1 VHQGHCPLDNAQAI
15 HDGVVGAQQHIHH
28 RIPDAH
34 HIKRLPQAH
43 ARGLSTCAR
52 PLARQERPDATAV
65 EAAGN
70 SATLRPAGSLVA
82 EFPAASAAGAPV
94 CSTSQAVG
102 SVRAVT
108 LLTDGSPN
116 ANPYRLP
123 RDVRPDRYDIVIEP
137 DLDAA
142 RFVGEVHIEATVH
155 APIDSVT
162 LNAAELEC
170 SDVMLSQDGTTSGAE
185 ISFDAETERMTLR
198 PADGRRL
205 EPGNLRISCTFAGEL
220 NDQLRGFYRSTFV
233 DEAGEAHTIATTQ
246 FESTNARRA
255 FPCFDEPDFKA
266 VFGVTMIVP
275 ADLMAVSC
283 GEVVSSEILA
293 DGRRRDTF
301 ADTMQ
306 MSTYLMAFI
315 VGDLEATEPIDVGG
329 VPLRIVHVR
338 GKSALTGFGLEA
350 GAFALA
356 WLVDYYGIGY
366 PGTKVD
372 LIAVPDFAFG
382 AMENM
387 GAITFRETLLLA
399 DPQKA
404 TTAELLRIVDVV
416 AHELAH
422 MWFGNLVTMDW
433 WNGIWLKEAFATF
446 MQVAATDAFRP
457 EWKRWDEF
465 SIERGAAFD
474 VDALSTTRPVEY
486 EVVSP
491 ADAEGMY
498 DVLTYE
504 KGAAVVRMLEQYL
517 GPDRFAAGVHNYL
530 ERHSYANTTTT
541 DLWDA
546 LETSSGEPVRTVMD
560 GWIFTGGYPIVS
572 VEPHPSGLTLSQHR
586 FVYGTARSGAD
597 AAGPGGPGAGGQGS
611 AVWSVPVMVRA
622 RLADG
627 RTVTERLLLSDAT
640 ANVDL
645 GGTVEWAVVNAGGH
659 GYYRVRYS
667 AGLLAAVARQALEVL
682 EPIERYG
689 LVDDTYAAVVAGDA
703 SAAEFIG
710 LVTDLGSETDLHV
723 WQRTIGGLK
732 GLHAIAEP
740 DGREA
745 LSVLIRDLATTA
757 LGVLG
762 FEPQPGEPDLDRE
775 LRGVL
780 FEAAG
785 GRGRDELVR
794 ARARA
799 IFENTTD
806 SGDAVEPNLAAAA
819 VQVVAAAGDETDYG
833 RMLELYRSADTP
845 QSELRYLQSLLLFE
859 DAALF
864 KRTLELFAAEV
875 RTQNAPYLLGAAMTH
890 LDHGPAA
897 WAFIRDRWD
906 ELTDRFPQ
914 NSISRMAGG
923 IRGLHTRELAGE
935 VDAFF
940 AEHEV
945 PQGAL
950 TLAQHIEKMWVNVR
964 LRERE
969 GARIGP
975 DPAAPA
981 S

>member
-1 VHQGHCPLDNAQAI
+1 
-15 HDGVVGAQQHIHH
+15 
-28 RIPDAH
+28 
-34 HIKRLPQAH
+34 
-43 ARGLSTCAR
+43 
-52 PLARQERPDATAV
+52 
-65 EAAGN
+65 
-70 SATLRPAGSLVA
+70 
-82 EFPAASAAGAPV
+82 
-94 CSTSQAVG
+94 
-102 SVRAVT
+102 
-108 LLTDGSPN
+108 
-116 ANPYRLP
+116 
-123 RDVRPDRYDIVIEP
+123 
-137 DLDAA
+137 
-142 RFVGEVHIEATVH
+142 
-155 APIDSVT
+155 
-162 LNAAELEC
+162 
-170 SDVMLSQDGTTSGAE
+170 QDGTTSGAE

-372 LIAVPDFAFG
+372 LVAVPDFAFG

>member
-1 VHQGHCPLDNAQAI
+1 M
-15 HDGVVGAQQHIHH
+15 
-28 RIPDAH
+28 
-34 HIKRLPQAH
+34 
-43 ARGLSTCAR
+43 
-52 PLARQERPDATAV
+52 
-65 EAAGN
+65 
-70 SATLRPAGSLVA
+70 
-82 EFPAASAAGAPV
+82 
-94 CSTSQAVG
+94 
-102 SVRAVT
+102 RAVT
-108 LLTDGSPN
+108 FLTDGSPD

-123 RDVRPDRYDIVIEP
+123 RDVLPSRYDIVMEP
-137 DLDAA
+137 DIAEA
-142 RFVGEVHIEATVH
+142 RFVGEVVISATVQ
-155 APIDSVT
+155 APVDSIM
-162 LNAAELEC
+162 LNAADLDC
-170 SDVMLSQDGTTSGAE
+170 SVATLQQNGSAIAAE
-185 ISFDAETERMTLR
+185 VTFDAETERMALR

-205 EPGNLRISCTFAGEL
+205 EPGELQISCSFAGEL

-233 DEAGEAHTIATTQ
+233 DEDGEVRTIATTQ

-283 GEVVSSEILA
+283 SEVVSSEILA

-301 ADTMQ
+301 ADTME

-315 VGDLEATEPIDVGG
+315 VGDLEATVPVDVGG

-399 DPQKA
+399 DPDKA

-446 MQVAATDAFRP
+446 MQVATTDAFRP

-504 KGAAVVRMLEQYL
+504 KGAAVVRMLEQFL
-517 GPDRFAAGVHNYL
+517 GPDRFAAGVQHYL

-546 LETSSGEPVRTVMD
+546 LETSSGEPVRSVMD
-560 GWIFTGGYPIVS
+560 GWIFTRGYPIVS
-572 VEPHPSGLTLSQHR
+572 VEPHHDGLRIAQHR
-586 FVYGTARSGAD
+586 FVYGSGDSAGAEAPD
-597 AAGPGGPGAGGQGS
+597 AAI
-611 AVWSVPVMVRA
+611 WSVPIMVRA
-622 RLADG
+622 RLVDG
-627 RTVTERLLLSDAT
+627 STVERQLLLTDAS
-640 ANVDL
+640 AALDL
-645 GGTVEWAVVNAGGH
+645 GGSVEWAIVNSGGH

-667 AGLLAAVARQALEVL
+667 AELLAAVARQALEVL

-723 WQRTIGGLK
+723 WQRMIWGLK

-740 DGREA
+740 AGREA
-745 LSVLIRDLATTA
+745 LAVLIRDLATTA

-762 FEPQPGEPDLDRE
+762 FEPQPGEPDLERE

-794 ARARA
+794 ARAREL
-799 IFENTTD
+799 FEEAVGN
-806 SGDAVEPNLAAAA
+806 SAAVEPNLAAAV
-819 VQVVAAAGDETDYG
+819 VQVAAAAGDETDYEQ
-833 RMLELYRSADTP
+833 MLELYRSADTP
-845 QSELRYLQSLLLFE
+845 QSELRYLQSLLLF
-859 DAALF
+859 DDRGLF
-864 KRTLELFAAEV
+864 ERTLELFAAEV

-890 LDHGPAA
+890 LDHGPLA

-914 NSISRMAGG
+914 NSISRMVGG
-923 IRGLHTRELAGE
+923 IRGMHTRELATE
-935 VDAFF
+935 VEEFLS
-940 AEHEV
+940 EHEV

-950 TLAQHIEKMWVNVR
+950 TVAQHVEKMWVNVR

-969 GARIGP
+969 GARIGQAA
-975 DPAAPA
+975 AAPT

>member
-1 VHQGHCPLDNAQAI
+1 M
-15 HDGVVGAQQHIHH
+15 
-28 RIPDAH
+28 
-34 HIKRLPQAH
+34 
-43 ARGLSTCAR
+43 
-52 PLARQERPDATAV
+52 
-65 EAAGN
+65 
-70 SATLRPAGSLVA
+70 
-82 EFPAASAAGAPV
+82 
-94 CSTSQAVG
+94 
-102 SVRAVT
+102 RAVT

-137 DLDAA
+137 DLGAA
-142 RFVGEVHIEATVH
+142 RFVGEVRIEATVH

-170 SDVMLSQDGTTSGAE
+170 SDATLSQGSTTSSAE
-185 ISFDAETERMTLR
+185 ISFDPETERMTLR
-198 PADGRRL
+198 PSDGRQL
-205 EPGNLRISCTFAGEL
+205 EPGDLRISCTFAGEL

-233 DEAGEAHTIATTQ
+233 DEAGETRTIATTQ

-255 FPCFDEPDFKA
+255 FPCFDEPDLKA

-315 VGDLEATEPIDVGG
+315 VGDLEATEPTDVGG

-356 WLVDYYGIGY
+356 WLVDYYGIPY

-446 MQVAATDAFRP
+446 MQVATTDAFRP

-474 VDALSTTRPVEY
+474 VDALSTTRPIEY

-517 GPDRFAAGVHNYL
+517 GGDRFAAGVQHYL

-546 LETSSGEPVRTVMD
+546 LETSSGEPVRSVMD

-572 VEPHPSGLTLSQHR
+572 VESHPSGLTLSQHR
-586 FVYGTARSGAD
+586 FVYGTESEGL
-597 AAGPGGPGAGGQGS
+597 
-611 AVWSVPVMVRA
+611 WSVPVMVRA
-622 RLADG
+622 RLVDG
-627 RTVTERLLLSDAT
+627 STAKRRLLLTDTAAT
-640 ANVDL
+640 VDL
-645 GGTVEWAVVNAGGH
+645 GGGVEWAVVNAGGH
-659 GYYRVRYS
+659 GYYRVRY
-667 AGLLAAVARQALEVL
+667 GTDLLAAVARQALEVL

-723 WQRTIGGLK
+723 WQRMIGGLK

-740 DGREA
+740 DGRETLA
-745 LSVLIRDLATTA
+745 VLIRDLATTA

-794 ARARA
+794 TRARELFETA
-799 IFENTTD
+799 ID
-806 SGDAVEPNLAAAA
+806 SSAAVEPNLAAAA
-819 VQVVAAAGDETDYG
+819 VQVAATAGDETDYE

-845 QSELRYLQSLLLFE
+845 QSEMRYLQSLLLFQ
-859 DAALF
+859 DADLF

-890 LDHGPAA
+890 LDHGPIA
-897 WAFIRDRWD
+897 WAFVRDRWD

-914 NSISRMAGG
+914 NSISRMVGG
-923 IRGLHTRELAGE
+923 IRGLHTRELATE
-935 VDAFF
+935 VEAFF
-940 AEHEV
+940 SEHEV

-950 TLAQHIEKMWVNVR
+950 TVAQHIEKMWVNVR

-969 GARIGP
+969 GARIG
-975 DPAAPA
+975 
-981 S
+981 

>member
-1 VHQGHCPLDNAQAI
+1 MPTTSSESADSTHVGLAPQLASSH
-15 HDGVVGAQQHIHH
+15 GV
-28 RIPDAH
+28 
-34 HIKRLPQAH
+34 
-43 ARGLSTCAR
+43 C
-52 PLARQERPDATAV
+52 
-65 EAAGN
+65 
-70 SATLRPAGSLVA
+70 
-82 EFPAASAAGAPV
+82 
-94 CSTSQAVG
+94 

-137 DLDAA
+137 DLGAA
-142 RFVGEVHIEATVH
+142 RFVGEVRIEATVH

-170 SDVMLSQDGTTSGAE
+170 SDAALSQGSTTSSAE
-185 ISFDAETERMTLR
+185 ISFDPETERMTLR
-198 PADGRRL
+198 PADGRQL
-205 EPGNLRISCTFAGEL
+205 EPGDLRISCTFAGEL

-233 DEAGEAHTIATTQ
+233 DEAGETRTIATTQ

-255 FPCFDEPDFKA
+255 FPCFDEPDLKA

-356 WLVDYYGIGY
+356 WLVDYYGIPY

-446 MQVAATDAFRP
+446 MQVATTDAFRP

-474 VDALSTTRPVEY
+474 VDALSTTRPIEY

-517 GPDRFAAGVHNYL
+517 GPDRFAAGVQHYL

-546 LETSSGEPVRTVMD
+546 LETSSGEPVRSVMD

-586 FVYGTARSGAD
+586 FVYGTESEGL
-597 AAGPGGPGAGGQGS
+597 
-611 AVWSVPVMVRA
+611 WSVPVMVRA
-622 RLADG
+622 RLVDG
-627 RTVTERLLLSDAT
+627 SSAERRLLLTDAAAT
-640 ANVDL
+640 VDL
-645 GGTVEWAVVNAGGH
+645 GGGVEWAVVNAGGH
-659 GYYRVRYS
+659 GYYRVRY
-667 AGLLAAVARQALEVL
+667 GTDLLAAVARQALEVL

-723 WQRTIGGLK
+723 WQRMIGGLK

-740 DGREA
+740 DGRETLA
-745 LSVLIRDLATTA
+745 VLIRDLATTA

-794 ARARA
+794 ARAREL
-799 IFENTTD
+799 FETAVD
-806 SGDAVEPNLAAAA
+806 SRAAVEPNLAAAA
-819 VQVVAAAGDETDYG
+819 VQVAAAAGDETDYE

-845 QSELRYLQSLLLFE
+845 QSELRYVQSLLLFE
-859 DAALF
+859 DPTLF

-890 LDHGPAA
+890 LDHGPMA
-897 WAFIRDRWD
+897 WAFVRDRWD

-914 NSISRMAGG
+914 NSISRMVGG
-923 IRGLHTRELAGE
+923 IRGLHTRALAAE
-935 VDAFF
+935 VEAFF
-940 AEHEV
+940 SEHEV

-950 TLAQHIEKMWVNVR
+950 TVAQHLEKMWVNVR

-969 GARIGP
+969 GARIG
-975 DPAAPA
+975 
-981 S
+981 

>member
-1 VHQGHCPLDNAQAI
+1 MPTTSSESADSTH
-15 HDGVVGAQQHIHH
+15 VGLA
-28 RIPDAH
+28 
-34 HIKRLPQAH
+34 PQ
-43 ARGLSTCAR
+43 
-52 PLARQERPDATAV
+52 LASSH
-65 EAAGN
+65 G
-70 SATLRPAGSLVA
+70 
-82 EFPAASAAGAPV
+82 
-94 CSTSQAVG
+94 VG

-108 LLTDGSPN
+108 LLTDGSQN

-137 DLDAA
+137 DLGAA
-142 RFVGEVHIEATVH
+142 RFVGEVRIEATVH

-170 SDVMLSQDGTTSGAE
+170 SDAALSQGSTTSSAE
-185 ISFDAETERMTLR
+185 ISFDPETERMTLR
-198 PADGRRL
+198 PSDGRQL

-233 DEAGEAHTIATTQ
+233 DEAGETRTIATTQ

-255 FPCFDEPDFKA
+255 FPCFDEPDLKA

-315 VGDLEATEPIDVGG
+315 VGDLEATEPTDVGG

-356 WLVDYYGIGY
+356 WLVDYYGIPY

-446 MQVAATDAFRP
+446 MQVATTDAFRP

-474 VDALSTTRPVEY
+474 VDALSTTRPIEY

-517 GPDRFAAGVHNYL
+517 GPDRFAAGVQHYL

-546 LETSSGEPVRTVMD
+546 LETSSGEPVRSVMD

-586 FVYGTARSGAD
+586 FVYGTESEGL
-597 AAGPGGPGAGGQGS
+597 
-611 AVWSVPVMVRA
+611 WSVPVMVRA
-622 RLADG
+622 RLVDG
-627 RTVTERLLLSDAT
+627 STTERRLLLTDAAAT
-640 ANVDL
+640 VDL
-645 GGTVEWAVVNAGGH
+645 GGGVEWAVVNAGGH
-659 GYYRVRYS
+659 GYYRVRY
-667 AGLLAAVARQALEVL
+667 GTDLLAAVARQALEVL

-723 WQRTIGGLK
+723 WQRMIGGLK
-732 GLHAIAEP
+732 GLHAIAEA
-740 DGREA
+740 DGRETLA
-745 LSVLIRDLATTA
+745 VLIRDLATTA

-794 ARARA
+794 ARAREL
-799 IFENTTD
+799 FETAVD
-806 SGDAVEPNLAAAA
+806 SRTAVEPNLAAAA
-819 VQVVAAAGDETDYG
+819 VQVAAAAGDETDYE

-845 QSELRYLQSLLLFE
+845 QSELRYVQSLLLFE
-859 DAALF
+859 DPTLF

-890 LDHGPAA
+890 LDHGPMA
-897 WAFIRDRWD
+897 WAFVRDRWD

-914 NSISRMAGG
+914 NSISRMVGG
-923 IRGLHTRELAGE
+923 IRGLHTRALAAE
-935 VDAFF
+935 VEAFF
-940 AEHEV
+940 SEHEV

-950 TLAQHIEKMWVNVR
+950 TVAQHLEKMWVNVR

-969 GARIGP
+969 GARIG
-975 DPAAPA
+975 
-981 S
+981 

>member
-1 VHQGHCPLDNAQAI
+1 M
-15 HDGVVGAQQHIHH
+15 
-28 RIPDAH
+28 
-34 HIKRLPQAH
+34 
-43 ARGLSTCAR
+43 
-52 PLARQERPDATAV
+52 
-65 EAAGN
+65 
-70 SATLRPAGSLVA
+70 
-82 EFPAASAAGAPV
+82 
-94 CSTSQAVG
+94 
-102 SVRAVT
+102 RAVT
-108 LLTDGSPN
+108 LLTDDSPN

-123 RDVRPDRYDIVIEP
+123 RDIRPDRYDIVIEP

-142 RFVGEVHIEATVH
+142 RFVGEVRIEATVH

-162 LNAAELEC
+162 LNAAELDC
-170 SDVMLSQDGTTSGAE
+170 SNAVLSQGGATSDAD
-185 ISFDAETERMTLR
+185 ISFDPETERMTLR

-205 EPGNLRISCTFAGEL
+205 EPGDLQISCAFAGEL

-283 GEVVSSEILA
+283 GEVVSSEIVA

-338 GKSALTGFGLEA
+338 GKSALTEFGLEA

-356 WLVDYYGIGY
+356 WLVDYYGVPY

-399 DPQKA
+399 DTQKA

-446 MQVAATDAFRP
+446 MQVATTDAFRP

-474 VDALSTTRPVEY
+474 VDALSTTRPIEY

-517 GPDRFAAGVHNYL
+517 GPDRFAAGVQHYL

-546 LETSSGEPVRTVMD
+546 LETSSGEPVRSVMD
-560 GWIFTGGYPIVS
+560 GWIFAGGYPIVS
-572 VEPHPSGLTLSQHR
+572 VEPHSSGLTLSQHR
-586 FVYGTARSGAD
+586 FVYGNAGAGSAHSSD
-597 AAGPGGPGAGGQGS
+597 APGDANIAAPAAGSTGGI
-611 AVWSVPVMVRA
+611 WSVPVMVRS

-627 RTVTERLLLSDAT
+627 RTVTERLLLSDASM
-640 ANVDL
+640 NLDL
-645 GGTVEWAVVNAGGH
+645 GGPVEWVVVNAGGH
-659 GYYRVRYS
+659 GYYRVRY
-667 AGLLAAVARQALEVL
+667 GTDLLAAVARQALEVL

-723 WQRTIGGLK
+723 WQRMIGGLK
-732 GLHAIAEP
+732 GLHAIADP

-745 LSVLIRDLATTA
+745 LAVLIRDLATTA

-785 GRGRDELVR
+785 GRGRDALVR
-794 ARARA
+794 ARAREL
-799 IFENTTD
+799 FETAAD
-806 SGDAVEPNLAAAA
+806 GSAAVEPNLAAAA
-819 VQVVAAAGDETDYG
+819 VQVTAASGDETDYE

-923 IRGLHTRELAGE
+923 IRGLHTRELASE

-969 GARIGP
+969 GARIG
-975 DPAAPA
+975 
-981 S
+981 

>member
-1 VHQGHCPLDNAQAI
+1 MSQG
-15 HDGVVGAQQHIHH
+15 
-28 RIPDAH
+28 
-34 HIKRLPQAH
+34 
-43 ARGLSTCAR
+43 
-52 PLARQERPDATAV
+52 
-65 EAAGN
+65 
-70 SATLRPAGSLVA
+70 
-82 EFPAASAAGAPV
+82 
-94 CSTSQAVG
+94 VG

-108 LLTDGSPN
+108 LLTDGSPQT
-116 ANPYRLP
+116 NPYRLP
-123 RDVRPDRYDIVIEP
+123 REVLPSRYDIVIEP
-137 DLDAA
+137 DLDEA
-142 RFVGEVHIEATVH
+142 RFVGEVVISAAVQ
-155 APIDSVT
+155 APVDAVV
-162 LNAAELEC
+162 LNAADLEC
-170 SDVMLSQDGTTSGAE
+170 SEATLGQNGSAVAAE
-185 ISFDAETERMTLR
+185 VTFDPETERMTLR
-198 PADGRRL
+198 PADGSRL
-205 EPGNLRISCTFAGEL
+205 EPGDVRICCSFAGEL

-233 DEAGEAHTIATTQ
+233 DEAGETRTIATTQ

-283 GEVVSSEILA
+283 GEVVSSEVLA

-301 ADTMQ
+301 ADTML

-315 VGDLEATEPIDVGG
+315 VGDLEATDPVDVGG

-338 GKSALTGFGLEA
+338 GKSALTEFGLEA

-356 WLVDYYGIGY
+356 WLVDYYGIDY

-372 LIAVPDFAFG
+372 LVAVPDFAFG

-404 TTAELLRIVDVV
+404 TTAELLRITDVI

-446 MQVAATDAFRP
+446 MQVTTTDAFRP

-474 VDALSTTRPVEY
+474 VDSLRTTRPIEY

-517 GPDRFAAGVHNYL
+517 GPDRFATGVQHYL

-546 LETSSGEPVRTVMD
+546 LEASSGEPVRSVMD
-560 GWIFTGGYPIVS
+560 GWIFVGGYPIVS
-572 VEPHPSGLTLSQHR
+572 VEPHPTGLVLSQHR
-586 FVYGTARSGAD
+586 FGYGSAEPAKAPGNDAVGGAHGSAP
-597 AAGPGGPGAGGQGS
+597 AAGS
-611 AVWSVPVMVRA
+611 ADGTWSVPVMVRA
-622 RLADG
+622 RTADG
-627 RTVTERLLLSDAT
+627 RTVTERLLLSDASAT
-640 ANVDL
+640 VDL
-645 GGTVEWAVVNAGGH
+645 GCPVEWAVVNAGGH

-667 AGLLAAVARQALEVL
+667 ADLLAAVARQALEVL

-710 LVTDLGSETDLHV
+710 LVTDLGAETDLHV
-723 WQRTIGGLK
+723 WQRIIGGLK
-732 GLHAIAEP
+732 GLHAVAQP
-740 DGREA
+740 DGRAA

-762 FEPQPGEPDLDRE
+762 FEPQPGEADLDRE

-785 GRGRDELVR
+785 GRGRDDLVR
-794 ARARA
+794 TRAREL
-799 IFENTTD
+799 FEAAAENAA
-806 SGDAVEPNLAAAA
+806 AVEPNLAAAA
-819 VQVVAAAGDETDYG
+819 VHVTAAAGDETDYE
-833 RMLELYRSADTP
+833 RMVEMYRSADTP
-845 QSELRYLQSLLLFE
+845 QSELRYLQSLLLFDSRE
-859 DAALF
+859 LF
-864 KRTLELFAAEV
+864 GRTLDLFAAEV

-914 NSISRMAGG
+914 NSIPRMIGG
-923 IRGLHTRELAGE
+923 IRGLHTRELAAE
-935 VDAFF
+935 AEAFF

-950 TLAQHIEKMWVNVR
+950 TVAQHIEKMWVNVR

-969 GARIGP
+969 GARLG
-975 DPAAPA
+975 
-981 S
+981 

>member
-1 VHQGHCPLDNAQAI
+1 M
-15 HDGVVGAQQHIHH
+15 
-28 RIPDAH
+28 
-34 HIKRLPQAH
+34 
-43 ARGLSTCAR
+43 
-52 PLARQERPDATAV
+52 
-65 EAAGN
+65 
-70 SATLRPAGSLVA
+70 
-82 EFPAASAAGAPV
+82 
-94 CSTSQAVG
+94 
-102 SVRAVT
+102 RAVT
-108 LLTDGSPN
+108 LQTDGSPD

-123 RDVRPDRYDIVIEP
+123 RDVLPERYDIVIEP
-137 DLDAA
+137 DIDEA
-142 RFVGEVHIEATVH
+142 RFVGRVVISATVQ
-155 APIDSVT
+155 APVDSVM
-162 LNAAELEC
+162 LNAADLDC
-170 SDVMLSQDGTTSGAE
+170 SDATLQQNGSAVAAE
-185 ISFDAETERMTLR
+185 VTYHPDTERMTLR
-198 PADGRRL
+198 PSDGRGL
-205 EPGNLRISCTFAGEL
+205 EPGDLRISCSFAGEL

-233 DEAGEAHTIATTQ
+233 DEDGEAHTIATTQ
-246 FESTNARRA
+246 FESTSARRA

-283 GEVVSSEILA
+283 GEVVSSEIVA

-315 VGDLEATEPIDVGG
+315 VGDLEATEPIDVDG

-338 GKSALTGFGLEA
+338 GKSALTDFGLEA

-356 WLVDYYGIGY
+356 WLVDYYGVPY

-399 DPQKA
+399 DTQKA

-446 MQVAATDAFRP
+446 MQVATTDAFRP

-474 VDALSTTRPVEY
+474 VDALSTTRPIEY

-517 GPDRFAAGVHNYL
+517 GRDRFAAGVQHYL

-546 LETSSGEPVRTVMD
+546 LETSSGEPVRSVMD

-572 VEPHPSGLTLSQHR
+572 VEPLPSGLTLSQHR
-586 FVYGTARSGAD
+586 FVYSDSPRGAD
-597 AAGPGGPGAGGQGS
+597 DS
-611 AVWSVPVMVRA
+611 APTTWSVPVMVRA

-627 RTVTERLLLSDAT
+627 RTVTERLLLSDASRG
-640 ANVDL
+640 VDL
-645 GGTVEWAVVNAGGH
+645 GGPVEWAVLNAGGH

-667 AGLLAAVARQALEVL
+667 PELLAAVARQALEVL

-723 WQRTIGGLK
+723 WQRMIGGLK

-740 DGREA
+740 DGRAA
-745 LSVLIRDLATTA
+745 LAVLIRDLATTA

-794 ARARA
+794 TRARA
-799 IFENTTD
+799 IFEHATGGSDAVEPNLAAAATT
-806 SGDAVEPNLAAAA
+806 AVEPNLAAAA
-819 VQVVAAAGDETDYG
+819 VQVVAAAGDETDYE

-890 LDHGPAA
+890 LDHGPMA
-897 WAFIRDRWD
+897 WAFVRDRWD

-923 IRGLHTRELAGE
+923 IRGLRTRELAGE

-969 GARIGP
+969 GARIGR

>member
-1 VHQGHCPLDNAQAI
+1 M
-15 HDGVVGAQQHIHH
+15 
-28 RIPDAH
+28 
-34 HIKRLPQAH
+34 
-43 ARGLSTCAR
+43 T
-52 PLARQERPDATAV
+52 
-65 EAAGN
+65 
-70 SATLRPAGSLVA
+70 
-82 EFPAASAAGAPV
+82 F
-94 CSTSQAVG
+94 
-102 SVRAVT
+102 
-108 LLTDGSPN
+108 LTDGSPD

-123 RDVRPDRYDIVIEP
+123 RDVLPSRYDILMEP
-137 DLDAA
+137 DIAEA
-142 RFVGEVHIEATVH
+142 RFVGEVVIAATVQ
-155 APIDSVT
+155 APVDSIM
-162 LNAAELEC
+162 LNAADLDCGEATLQQNG
-170 SDVMLSQDGTTSGAE
+170 SAIAAE
-185 ISFDAETERMTLR
+185 VTFDAETERMALR
-198 PADGRRL
+198 PVDGRRL
-205 EPGNLRISCTFAGEL
+205 EPGDLRISCTFAGEL

-233 DEAGEAHTIATTQ
+233 DEDGELRTIATTQ

-283 GEVVSSEILA
+283 SEVVSSEILA
-293 DGRRRDTF
+293 DGRRRDDF
-301 ADTMQ
+301 ADTME

-315 VGDLEATEPIDVGG
+315 VGDVEATEPVDVGG

-356 WLVDYYGIGY
+356 WLVDYYGIPY

-399 DPQKA
+399 DPDKA

-446 MQVAATDAFRP
+446 MQVATTDAFRP

-486 EVVSP
+486 EVISP

-517 GPDRFAAGVHNYL
+517 GPDRFAAGVQHYL

-546 LETSSGEPVRTVMD
+546 LETSSGEPVRSVMD
-560 GWIFTGGYPIVS
+560 GWIFTRGYPIVS
-572 VEPHPSGLTLSQHR
+572 VEPHHDGLRIAQHR
-586 FVYGTARSGAD
+586 FVYGSGDSAGAEAPD
-597 AAGPGGPGAGGQGS
+597 AAI
-611 AVWSVPVMVRA
+611 WSVPVMVRA
-622 RLADG
+622 RLVDG
-627 RTVTERLLLSDAT
+627 STVERQLLLTDASAT
-640 ANVDL
+640 LDL
-645 GGTVEWAVVNAGGH
+645 GASVEWVIVNSGGH

-667 AGLLAAVARQALEVL
+667 AELLAAVARQALEVL

-723 WQRTIGGLK
+723 WQRMIWGLK

-740 DGREA
+740 AGREA
-745 LSVLIRDLATTA
+745 LAVLIRDLATTA

-794 ARARA
+794 ARAREL
-799 IFENTTD
+799 FEEAVGN
-806 SGDAVEPNLAAAA
+806 SASVEPNLAAAI
-819 VQVVAAAGDETDYG
+819 VQVTAAAGDETDYEQ
-833 RMLELYRSADTP
+833 MLELYRSAETP
-845 QSELRYLQSLLLFE
+845 QSELRYLQSLLLF
-859 DAALF
+859 DDRGLF
-864 KRTLELFAAEV
+864 ERTLELFAAEV

-890 LDHGPAA
+890 LDWGPLA

-914 NSISRMAGG
+914 NSISRMVGG
-923 IRGLHTRELAGE
+923 IRGMHTHELATE
-935 VDAFF
+935 VETFLS
-940 AEHEV
+940 EHEV

-950 TLAQHIEKMWVNVR
+950 TVAQHVEKMWVNVR

-969 GARIGP
+969 GARIGQA
-975 DPAAPA
+975 DAAPT

>member
-1 VHQGHCPLDNAQAI
+1 MSQG
-15 HDGVVGAQQHIHH
+15 
-28 RIPDAH
+28 
-34 HIKRLPQAH
+34 
-43 ARGLSTCAR
+43 
-52 PLARQERPDATAV
+52 
-65 EAAGN
+65 
-70 SATLRPAGSLVA
+70 
-82 EFPAASAAGAPV
+82 
-94 CSTSQAVG
+94 VG

-108 LLTDGSPN
+108 LLTDSSTQS
-116 ANPYRLP
+116 NPYRLP
-123 RDVRPDRYDIVIEP
+123 RDVLPSRYDIVIEP
-137 DLDAA
+137 DLDEA
-142 RFVGEVHIEATVH
+142 RFAGEVVISATVQ
-155 APIDSVT
+155 AAVDCVV
-162 LNAAELEC
+162 LNAADLEC
-170 SDVMLSQDGTTSGAE
+170 SDATLSQNGSTVTAE
-185 ISFDAETERMTLR
+185 VTFDPETERMTLR
-198 PADGRRL
+198 PADGSRL
-205 EPGNLRISCTFAGEL
+205 EPGDLRISCSFVGEL

-233 DEAGEAHTIATTQ
+233 DEAGEARTIATTQ

-283 GEVVSSEILA
+283 GEVVSSELLA

-301 ADTMQ
+301 ADTML

-315 VGDLEATEPIDVGG
+315 VGDLEATDPVDVGG
-329 VPLRIVHVR
+329 VPLRVVHVR
-338 GKSALTGFGLEA
+338 GKSALTSFGLEA

-356 WLVDYYGIGY
+356 WLVDYYGIDY

-404 TTAELLRIVDVV
+404 TTAELLRITDVI

-446 MQVAATDAFRP
+446 MQVTTTDAFRP
-457 EWKRWDEF
+457 EWQRWDEF

-474 VDALSTTRPVEY
+474 VDSLRTTRPIEY

-517 GPDRFAAGVHNYL
+517 GPDRFAAGVQHYL

-546 LETSSGEPVRTVMD
+546 LETSSGEPVRSVMD
-560 GWIFTGGYPIVS
+560 GWIFVGGYPIVS
-572 VEPHPSGLTLSQHR
+572 VAAHQNGLTLSQHR
-586 FVYGTARSGAD
+586 FAYDNAGARITSDSDAPSSANVVAASQVGVAAAAVEAD
-597 AAGPGGPGAGGQGS
+597 ADSDGGPGAEAGGS
-611 AVWSVPVMVRA
+611 ATWSVPVMVRA

-627 RTVTERLLLSDAT
+627 RDVAERLLLSDVSADI
-640 ANVDL
+640 DL
-645 GGTVEWAVVNAGGH
+645 GGPVEWAVVNAGGH

-667 AGLLAAVARQALEVL
+667 ADLLAAVARQALEVL

-703 SAAEFIG
+703 GAAEFIG
-710 LVTDLGSETDLHV
+710 LVTDLGAETDLHV
-723 WQRTIGGLK
+723 WQRIIGGLK

-740 DGREA
+740 DGRAA

-762 FEPQPGEPDLDRE
+762 FEPQPGEADLDRE

-794 ARARA
+794 TRAREL
-799 IFENTTD
+799 FEAATEN
-806 SGDAVEPNLAAAA
+806 SAAVEPNLAAAA
-819 VQVVAAAGDETDYG
+819 VHVTAAAGDETDYE
-833 RMLELYRSADTP
+833 RMVELYRSADTP
-845 QSELRYLQSLLLFE
+845 QSELRYLQSLLLFDSRE
-859 DAALF
+859 LF
-864 KRTLELFAAEV
+864 ERTLELFAAEV

-914 NSISRMAGG
+914 NSIPRMIGG
-923 IRGLHTRELAGE
+923 IRGLHTRELAAE
-935 VDAFF
+935 VEAFF

-950 TLAQHIEKMWVNVR
+950 TVAQHIEKMWVNVR

-969 GARIGP
+969 GARLG
-975 DPAAPA
+975 
-981 S
+981 

>member
-1 VHQGHCPLDNAQAI
+1 M
-15 HDGVVGAQQHIHH
+15 
-28 RIPDAH
+28 
-34 HIKRLPQAH
+34 
-43 ARGLSTCAR
+43 
-52 PLARQERPDATAV
+52 
-65 EAAGN
+65 
-70 SATLRPAGSLVA
+70 
-82 EFPAASAAGAPV
+82 
-94 CSTSQAVG
+94 
-102 SVRAVT
+102 RAVT
-108 LLTDGSPN
+108 LLTDGSPD

-123 RDVRPDRYDIVIEP
+123 RDVLPSRYDIVIEP
-137 DLDAA
+137 DIDEA
-142 RFVGEVHIEATVH
+142 RFVGEVVISATVQ
-155 APIDSVT
+155 APVDSIM
-162 LNAAELEC
+162 LNAADLDC
-170 SDVMLSQDGTTSGAE
+170 SVATLQQNGSAIAADVT
-185 ISFDAETERMTLR
+185 FDAETERMALR

-205 EPGNLRISCTFAGEL
+205 EPGELQISCSFAGEL

-233 DEAGEAHTIATTQ
+233 DEDGEVRTIATTQ

-255 FPCFDEPDFKA
+255 FPCFDEPDIKA
-266 VFGVTMIVP
+266 VFGVTMVVP

-283 GEVVSSEILA
+283 SEVVSSEILA

-301 ADTMQ
+301 ADTME

-315 VGDLEATEPIDVGG
+315 VGDLEATVPVDVGG

-356 WLVDYYGIGY
+356 WLVDYYGIDY

-399 DPQKA
+399 DPDKA

-446 MQVAATDAFRP
+446 MQVATTDAFRP

-517 GPDRFAAGVHNYL
+517 GPDRFAAGVQHYL

-546 LETSSGEPVRTVMD
+546 LETSSGEPVRSVMD
-560 GWIFTGGYPIVS
+560 GWIFTRGYPIVS
-572 VEPHPSGLTLSQHR
+572 VEPYGAGLTLSQHR
-586 FVYGTARSGAD
+586 FVYGS
-597 AAGPGGPGAGGQGS
+597 AGPESKPSSNASGS
-611 AVWSVPVMVRA
+611 AKVAGQAAESTGGIWSVPVMVRA
-622 RLADG
+622 RLTDG
-627 RTVTERLLLSDAT
+627 RTVTERLLLSDAS
-640 ANVDL
+640 AYIDL
-645 GGTVEWAVVNAGGH
+645 GGPVEWAVVNAGGH

-667 AGLLAAVARQALEVL
+667 AELLAAVARQALEVL

-710 LVTDLGSETDLHV
+710 LVTDLGAETDLHV
-723 WQRTIGGLK
+723 WQRMIWGLK

-740 DGREA
+740 GGRDA
-745 LSVLIRDLATTA
+745 LAVLIRDLATTA

-762 FEPQPGEPDLDRE
+762 FEPQPSEPDLERE

-785 GRGRDELVR
+785 GRGRDEFVR
-794 ARARA
+794 AHACELFDAA
-799 IFENTTD
+799 IGN
-806 SGDAVEPNLAAAA
+806 GGAVEPNLAAAV
-819 VQVVAAAGDETDYG
+819 VQVAAAAGDETDYQQ
-833 RMLELYRSADTP
+833 MLELYRSAETP

-859 DAALF
+859 DRELF
-864 KRTLELFAAEV
+864 ERTLELFASEV

-890 LDHGPAA
+890 LDWGPLA

-914 NSISRMAGG
+914 NSISRMVGG
-923 IRGLHTRELAGE
+923 IRALRTRELATE
-935 VDAFF
+935 VEAFF

-950 TLAQHIEKMWVNVR
+950 TIAQHIEKMWVNVR
-964 LRERE
+964 LGERE
-969 GARIGP
+969 GALIGQ
-975 DPAAPA
+975 AAQSPA

>member
-1 VHQGHCPLDNAQAI
+1 M
-15 HDGVVGAQQHIHH
+15 
-28 RIPDAH
+28 
-34 HIKRLPQAH
+34 
-43 ARGLSTCAR
+43 
-52 PLARQERPDATAV
+52 
-65 EAAGN
+65 
-70 SATLRPAGSLVA
+70 
-82 EFPAASAAGAPV
+82 
-94 CSTSQAVG
+94 
-102 SVRAVT
+102 RAVT
-108 LLTDGSPN
+108 NLHDGSPE

-123 RDVRPDRYDIVIEP
+123 RDVRPDRYDIVVEP
-137 DLDAA
+137 DLDAT
-142 RFVGEVHIEATVH
+142 RFVGEVRIEATVH
-155 APIDSVT
+155 NPVDGVT
-162 LNAAELEC
+162 LNAADLEC
-170 SDVMLSQDGTTSGAE
+170 SGATLSQGDTSMAAE
-185 ISFDAETERMTLR
+185 ISFDHETERMTLQ
-198 PADGRRL
+198 PVGGDRL
-205 EPGNLRISCTFAGEL
+205 EPGDLQISCSFAGEL

-233 DEAGEAHTIATTQ
+233 DDSGEARTIATTQ

-301 ADTMQ
+301 ADTML

-315 VGDLEATEPIDVGG
+315 VGDLEATAPVDVGG

-338 GKSALTGFGLEA
+338 GRSALTGFGLEA
-350 GAFALA
+350 GAFSLA
-356 WLVDYYGIGY
+356 WLVDYYGIDY

-446 MQVAATDAFRP
+446 MQVATTDAFRP

-474 VDALSTTRPVEY
+474 VDALENTRPVEY

-517 GPDRFAAGVHNYL
+517 GPERFAAGVRHYL

-546 LETSSGEPVRTVMD
+546 LETSSGEPVRSVMD

-572 VEPHPSGLTLSQHR
+572 VEPHRDGLKVSQHR
-586 FVYGTARSGAD
+586 FVYGDSANAD
-597 AAGPGGPGAGGQGS
+597 AEI
-611 AVWSVPVMVRA
+611 WSVPVMVRA
-622 RLADG
+622 RMADG
-627 RTVTERLLLSDAT
+627 TTTERRLLLTDASAT
-640 ANVDL
+640 LDL
-645 GGTVEWAVVNAGGH
+645 GGPVAWVVVNSGGH

-667 AGLLAAVARQALEVL
+667 ADLLAAVARQALEVL

-723 WQRTIGGLK
+723 WQRMIWGLK

-740 DGREA
+740 AGRET

-762 FEPQPGEPDLDRE
+762 FEPQPGEPDLERE

-794 ARARA
+794 AHARELFGTA
-799 IFENTTD
+799 IEN
-806 SGDAVEPNLAAAA
+806 SAAVEPNLAAAA
-819 VQVVAAAGDETDYG
+819 IQVAAAAGDETDYE
-833 RMLELYRSADTP
+833 RMMELYRTADTP
-845 QSELRYLQSLLLFE
+845 QSELRYLQSLLLFDSRE
-859 DAALF
+859 LF
-864 KRTLELFAAEV
+864 ERTLELFAAEV
-875 RTQNAPYLLGAAMTH
+875 RTQNAPYLLGAAMTQ
-890 LDHGPAA
+890 LDHGPVA

-906 ELTDRFPQ
+906 ELTSRFPQ
-914 NSISRMAGG
+914 NSISRMVGG
-923 IRGLHTRELAGE
+923 IRGLHTRDLASE
-935 VDAFF
+935 VEAFF

-950 TLAQHIEKMWVNVR
+950 TVAQHIEKMWVNVA

-969 GARIGP
+969 GARI
-975 DPAAPA
+975 
-981 S
+981 

>member
-1 VHQGHCPLDNAQAI
+1 MTFLP
-15 HDGVVGAQQHIHH
+15 DGPPG
-28 RIPDAH
+28 
-34 HIKRLPQAH
+34 
-43 ARGLSTCAR
+43 
-52 PLARQERPDATAV
+52 
-65 EAAGN
+65 
-70 SATLRPAGSLVA
+70 
-82 EFPAASAAGAPV
+82 
-94 CSTSQAVG
+94 
-102 SVRAVT
+102 
-108 LLTDGSPN
+108 

-123 RDVRPDRYDIVIEP
+123 RDVLPARYDIVIEP

-142 RFVGEVHIEATVH
+142 RFVGKVVISAAVQ
-155 APIDSVT
+155 APVDSVT
-162 LNAAELEC
+162 LNAAELDC
-170 SDVMLSQDGTTSGAE
+170 SSATLQQGDRVVEAGV
-185 ISFDAETERMTLR
+185 SFDADTERMTLQ
-198 PADGRRL
+198 PIDGSQL
-205 EPGNLRISCTFAGEL
+205 EPGDIQISCAFAGML

-233 DEAGEAHTIATTQ
+233 DETGATRTVATTQ

-255 FPCFDEPDFKA
+255 FPCFDEPDLKA

-275 ADLMAVSC
+275 ADLLAVSC
-283 GEVVSSEILA
+283 GEVSSSEILA

-301 ADTMQ
+301 ADTML
-306 MSTYLMAFI
+306 MSTYLMAFV
-315 VGDLEATEPIDVGG
+315 VGDLEATEPVDVGG

-338 GKSALTGFGLEA
+338 GKSNLTEFGLEA

-356 WLVDYYGIGY
+356 WLIDYYGISY

-446 MQVAATDAFRP
+446 MQVATTDAFRP

-486 EVVSP
+486 EVISP

-517 GPDRFAAGVHNYL
+517 GADRFAAGVQHYL

-546 LETSSGEPVRTVMD
+546 LESSSGEPVRSVMD
-560 GWIFTGGYPIVS
+560 GWIFKGGYPIVS
-572 VEPHPSGLTLSQHR
+572 VERHPDGLTISQQR
-586 FVYGTARSGAD
+586 FVYSNNA
-597 AAGPGGPGAGGQGS
+597 GS
-611 AVWSVPVMVRA
+611 AQGAVSGGDSLWSVPVMIRA
-622 RLADG
+622 HLGDG
-627 RTVTERLLLSDAT
+627 TTVEQRLLLSGT
-640 ANVDL
+640 STVVNL
-645 GGTVEWAVVNAGGH
+645 GGPVEWAVVNSGGH
-659 GYYRVRYS
+659 GYYRVRY
-667 AGLLAAVARQALEVL
+667 GGDLLGAVARQALEVL
-682 EPIERYG
+682 APIERYG

-703 SAAEFIG
+703 SAAEFIE
-710 LVTDLGSETDLHV
+710 LVTDLGLETDLHV
-723 WQRTIGGLK
+723 WQRMIWGLK
-732 GLHAIAEP
+732 GLHAIAEAP
-740 DGREA
+740 GQAA
-745 LSVLIRDLATTA
+745 LEVLIRDVATTA

-794 ARARA
+794 TRAREIFKTSIGSSAA
-799 IFENTTD
+799 I
-806 SGDAVEPNLAAAA
+806 EPNLAAAA
-819 VQVVAAAGDETDYG
+819 LQVVAAAGDQTDYE
-833 RMLELYRSADTP
+833 RMLDLYRSADTP
-845 QSELRYLQSLLLFE
+845 QSELRYLQALLLFSQR
-859 DAALF
+859 DLF
-864 KRTLELFAAEV
+864 ARTLELFATEV

-890 LDHGPAA
+890 LNCGPVA
-897 WAFIRDRWD
+897 WEFVRDQWD
-906 ELTDRFPQ
+906 ELTSRFPQ
-914 NSISRMAGG
+914 NSISRMVGG
-923 IRGLHTRELAGE
+923 IRGLHTRELATE
-935 VDAFF
+935 VETFF

-950 TLAQHIEKMWVNVR
+950 TVAQHIEKMWVNVR

-969 GARIGP
+969 SARIG
-975 DPAAPA
+975 
-981 S
+981 

>member
-1 VHQGHCPLDNAQAI
+1 M
-15 HDGVVGAQQHIHH
+15 
-28 RIPDAH
+28 
-34 HIKRLPQAH
+34 
-43 ARGLSTCAR
+43 
-52 PLARQERPDATAV
+52 
-65 EAAGN
+65 
-70 SATLRPAGSLVA
+70 
-82 EFPAASAAGAPV
+82 
-94 CSTSQAVG
+94 
-102 SVRAVT
+102 
-108 LLTDGSPN
+108 LLTDGSPQ

-123 RDVRPDRYDIVIEP
+123 RDVRPDRYDLVIEP

-142 RFVGEVHIEATVH
+142 RFVGEVRIEATVH
-155 APIDSVT
+155 APVDSVT
-162 LNAAELEC
+162 VNAADLEC
-170 SDVMLSQDGTTSGAE
+170 SDATLSQGDTPFGADV
-185 ISFDAETERMTLR
+185 SFDPETERMTLR
-198 PADGRRL
+198 PSDGRRL
-205 EPGNLRISCTFAGEL
+205 EAGDLQISCTFAGEL

-283 GEVVSSEILA
+283 GEVVSSEVLA

-315 VGDLEATEPIDVGG
+315 VGDLEATEPTDVGG

-338 GKSALTGFGLEA
+338 GRSALTGFGMEA

-356 WLVDYYGIGY
+356 WLVDYYGIPY

-446 MQVAATDAFRP
+446 MQVATTDAFRP

-474 VDALSTTRPVEY
+474 VDALSSTRPVEY

-517 GPDRFAAGVHNYL
+517 GPDRFAAGVQHYL

-546 LETSSGEPVRTVMD
+546 LETSSGEPVRSVMD

-572 VEPHPSGLTLSQHR
+572 VEPHPAGLMLSQHR
-586 FVYGTARSGAD
+586 FMYGSE
-597 AAGPGGPGAGGQGS
+597 PGAGGATAPGIVGAAGQGGPGS
-611 AVWSVPVMVRA
+611 GTGAELWSVPVMVRA

-627 RTVTERLLLSDAT
+627 RTVTERLLLSDGSASI
-640 ANVDL
+640 DL
-645 GGTVEWAVVNAGGH
+645 GGGVEWAVVNAGGH
-659 GYYRVRYS
+659 GYYRVRYG

-710 LVTDLGSETDLHV
+710 LVTDLGAETDLHV
-723 WQRTIGGLK
+723 WQRMIGGLK

-740 DGREA
+740 DGRAA

-785 GRGRDELVR
+785 GRGRDDLVR
-794 ARARA
+794 ARAREL
-799 IFENTTD
+799 FETAVGNGT
-806 SGDAVEPNLAAAA
+806 AVEPNLAAAA
-819 VQVVAAAGDETDYG
+819 VQVAAAAGDETDYE

-845 QSELRYLQSLLLFE
+845 QSELRYLQSLLLF
-859 DAALF
+859 DDRWLF
-864 KRTLELFAAEV
+864 TRTLELFAAEV

-890 LDHGPAA
+890 LDHGPVA
-897 WAFIRDRWD
+897 WAFIRNRWD
-906 ELTDRFPQ
+906 ELIDRFPQ
-914 NSISRMAGG
+914 NSISRMVGG
-923 IRGLHTRELAGE
+923 IRGLSTRELAGE

-950 TLAQHIEKMWVNVR
+950 TVAQHIEKMWVNVR

-969 GARIGP
+969 GARIG
-975 DPAAPA
+975 
-981 S
+981 

>member
-1 VHQGHCPLDNAQAI
+1 MPTTSSESADSTH
-15 HDGVVGAQQHIHH
+15 VGLA
-28 RIPDAH
+28 
-34 HIKRLPQAH
+34 PQ
-43 ARGLSTCAR
+43 
-52 PLARQERPDATAV
+52 LASSH
-65 EAAGN
+65 G
-70 SATLRPAGSLVA
+70 
-82 EFPAASAAGAPV
+82 
-94 CSTSQAVG
+94 VG

-137 DLDAA
+137 DLGAA
-142 RFVGEVHIEATVH
+142 RFVGEVRIEATVH

-170 SDVMLSQDGTTSGAE
+170 SDAALSQGSTTSSAE
-185 ISFDAETERMTLR
+185 ISFDPETERMTLR
-198 PADGRRL
+198 PADGRQL
-205 EPGNLRISCTFAGEL
+205 EPGDLRISCTFAGEL

-233 DEAGEAHTIATTQ
+233 DEAGETRTIATTQ

-255 FPCFDEPDFKA
+255 FPCFDEPDLKA

-315 VGDLEATEPIDVGG
+315 VGDLEATEPTDVGG

-356 WLVDYYGIGY
+356 WLVDYYGIPY

-446 MQVAATDAFRP
+446 MQVATTDAFRP

-474 VDALSTTRPVEY
+474 VDALSTTRPIEY

-517 GPDRFAAGVHNYL
+517 GPDRFAAGVQHYL

-546 LETSSGEPVRTVMD
+546 LETSSGEPVRSVMD

-586 FVYGTARSGAD
+586 FVYGTESEGL
-597 AAGPGGPGAGGQGS
+597 
-611 AVWSVPVMVRA
+611 WSVPVMVRA
-622 RLADG
+622 RLVDG
-627 RTVTERLLLSDAT
+627 STAERRLLLTDAAAT
-640 ANVDL
+640 VDL
-645 GGTVEWAVVNAGGH
+645 GGGVEWAVVNAGGH
-659 GYYRVRYS
+659 GYYRVRY
-667 AGLLAAVARQALEVL
+667 GTDLLAAVARQALEVL

-723 WQRTIGGLK
+723 WQRMIGGLK

-740 DGREA
+740 DGRETLA
-745 LSVLIRDLATTA
+745 VLIRDLATTA

-794 ARARA
+794 ARAREL
-799 IFENTTD
+799 FETAVD
-806 SGDAVEPNLAAAA
+806 SRAAVEPNLAAAA
-819 VQVVAAAGDETDYG
+819 VQVAAAAGDETDYE

-845 QSELRYLQSLLLFE
+845 QSELRYVQSLLLFE
-859 DAALF
+859 DPTLF

-890 LDHGPAA
+890 LDHGPMA
-897 WAFIRDRWD
+897 WAFVRDRWD

-914 NSISRMAGG
+914 NSISRMVGG
-923 IRGLHTRELAGE
+923 IRGLHTRALAAE
-935 VDAFF
+935 VEAFF
-940 AEHEV
+940 SEHEV

-950 TLAQHIEKMWVNVR
+950 TVAQHLEKMWVNVR

-969 GARIGP
+969 GARIG
-975 DPAAPA
+975 
-981 S
+981 

>member
-1 VHQGHCPLDNAQAI
+1 MPTTSSESAESTHAGLAPQL
-15 HDGVVGAQQHIHH
+15 
-28 RIPDAH
+28 AH
-34 HIKRLPQAH
+34 LH
-43 ARGLSTCAR
+43 G
-52 PLARQERPDATAV
+52 
-65 EAAGN
+65 
-70 SATLRPAGSLVA
+70 
-82 EFPAASAAGAPV
+82 
-94 CSTSQAVG
+94 VG

-108 LLTDGSPN
+108 LLTDGSPD

-572 VEPHPSGLTLSQHR
+572 VEPHRDGLRVAQHR
-586 FVYGTARSGAD
+586 FLYG
-597 AAGPGGPGAGGQGS
+597 GGPS
-611 AVWSVPVMVRA
+611 AEADRSEAEIWSVPVMVRA
-622 RLADG
+622 RLASG
-627 RTVTERLLLSDAT
+627 STVERRLLLTDDSAV
-640 ANVDL
+640 VDL
-645 GGTVEWAVVNAGGH
+645 GGPVEWAVVNSGGH

-667 AGLLAAVARQALEVL
+667 ADLLAAVSRQALEVL

-723 WQRTIGGLK
+723 WQRMIGGLK

-740 DGREA
+740 DGRDA
-745 LSVLIRDLATTA
+745 LAVLIRDLATTA

-794 ARARA
+794 ARAREL
-799 IFENTTD
+799 FETATD
-806 SGDAVEPNLAAAA
+806 SSAAVDPNLAAAA

-859 DAALF
+859 DLELF
-864 KRTLELFAAEV
+864 ERTLELFAAEV

-897 WAFIRDRWD
+897 WAFIRNRWS

-914 NSISRMAGG
+914 NSIPRMAGG
-923 IRGLHTRELAGE
+923 IRALHTRELARE
-935 VDAFF
+935 VEAFF
-940 AEHEV
+940 SEHEV
-945 PQGAL
+945 PQGGL
-950 TLAQHIEKMWVNVR
+950 TVAQHIEKMWVNVR

-969 GARIGP
+969 GARIG
-975 DPAAPA
+975 
-981 S
+981 

>member
-1 VHQGHCPLDNAQAI
+1 MPTTSSESADSTH
-15 HDGVVGAQQHIHH
+15 VGLA
-28 RIPDAH
+28 
-34 HIKRLPQAH
+34 PQ
-43 ARGLSTCAR
+43 
-52 PLARQERPDATAV
+52 LASSH
-65 EAAGN
+65 G
-70 SATLRPAGSLVA
+70 
-82 EFPAASAAGAPV
+82 
-94 CSTSQAVG
+94 VG

-137 DLDAA
+137 DLGAA
-142 RFVGEVHIEATVH
+142 RFVGEVRIEATVH

-170 SDVMLSQDGTTSGAE
+170 SDAALSQGSTTSSAE
-185 ISFDAETERMTLR
+185 ISFDPETERMTLR
-198 PADGRRL
+198 PADGRQL
-205 EPGNLRISCTFAGEL
+205 EPGDLRISCTFAGEL

-233 DEAGEAHTIATTQ
+233 DEAGETRTIATTQ

-255 FPCFDEPDFKA
+255 FPCFDEPDLKA

-356 WLVDYYGIGY
+356 WLVDYYGIPY

-404 TTAELLRIVDVV
+404 TTADLLRIVDVV

-446 MQVAATDAFRP
+446 MQVATTDAFRP
-457 EWKRWDEF
+457 EWKRWDAF

-474 VDALSTTRPVEY
+474 VDALSTTRPIEY

-517 GPDRFAAGVHNYL
+517 GGDRFAAGVQHYL

-546 LETSSGEPVRTVMD
+546 LETSSGEPVRSVMD

-586 FVYGTARSGAD
+586 FVYGTESEGL
-597 AAGPGGPGAGGQGS
+597 
-611 AVWSVPVMVRA
+611 WSVPVMVRA
-622 RLADG
+622 RLVDG
-627 RTVTERLLLSDAT
+627 STAERRLLLTDAAAT
-640 ANVDL
+640 VDL
-645 GGTVEWAVVNAGGH
+645 GGGVEWAVVNAGGH
-659 GYYRVRYS
+659 GYYRVRY
-667 AGLLAAVARQALEVL
+667 GTDLLAAVARQALEVL
-682 EPIERYG
+682 EPIERHG

-723 WQRTIGGLK
+723 WQRMIGGLK

-740 DGREA
+740 EGRETLA
-745 LSVLIRDLATTA
+745 VLIRDLATTA

-762 FEPQPGEPDLDRE
+762 FEPQPCEPDLDRE

-794 ARARA
+794 ARAREL
-799 IFENTTD
+799 FETAVD
-806 SGDAVEPNLAAAA
+806 SRSAVEPNLAAAA
-819 VQVVAAAGDETDYG
+819 VQVAAAAGDETDYE

-845 QSELRYLQSLLLFE
+845 QSELRYVQSLLLFE
-859 DAALF
+859 DLTLF

-875 RTQNAPYLLGAAMTH
+875 RTQSAPYLLGAAMTH
-890 LDHGPAA
+890 LDHGPIA
-897 WAFIRDRWD
+897 WALVRDRWD

-914 NSISRMAGG
+914 NSISRMVGG
-923 IRGLHTRELAGE
+923 IRGLHTRELATE
-935 VDAFF
+935 VEAFF
-940 AEHEV
+940 SEHEV

-950 TLAQHIEKMWVNVR
+950 TVAQHIEKMWVNVR

-969 GARIGP
+969 GARIG
-975 DPAAPA
+975 
-981 S
+981 

>member
-1 VHQGHCPLDNAQAI
+1 M
-15 HDGVVGAQQHIHH
+15 
-28 RIPDAH
+28 
-34 HIKRLPQAH
+34 
-43 ARGLSTCAR
+43 
-52 PLARQERPDATAV
+52 
-65 EAAGN
+65 
-70 SATLRPAGSLVA
+70 
-82 EFPAASAAGAPV
+82 
-94 CSTSQAVG
+94 
-102 SVRAVT
+102 RAVT

-170 SDVMLSQDGTTSGAE
+170 SDVMLSQGGTTSGAE
-185 ISFDAETERMTLR
+185 ISFDPETERMTLR

-446 MQVAATDAFRP
+446 MQVATTDAFRP

-667 AGLLAAVARQALEVL
+667 AGLLAALARQALEVL

-806 SGDAVEPNLAAAA
+806 SSDAVEPNLAAAA

-969 GARIGP
+969 GARIGQ

>member
-1 VHQGHCPLDNAQAI
+1 M
-15 HDGVVGAQQHIHH
+15 
-28 RIPDAH
+28 
-34 HIKRLPQAH
+34 
-43 ARGLSTCAR
+43 
-52 PLARQERPDATAV
+52 
-65 EAAGN
+65 
-70 SATLRPAGSLVA
+70 TL
-82 EFPAASAAGAPV
+82 
-94 CSTSQAVG
+94 Q
-102 SVRAVT
+102 
-108 LLTDGSPN
+108 TDGSTE

-123 RDVRPDRYDIVIEP
+123 RGVLPTRYDIVIEP
-137 DLDAA
+137 DLDGA
-142 RFVGEVHIEATVH
+142 RFVGEVVISAAVQ
-155 APIDSVT
+155 APVDSVT
-162 LNAAELEC
+162 MNAAELEC
-170 SDVMLSQDGTTSGAE
+170 SAATLRQGDTTVAAE
-185 ISFDAETERMTLR
+185 VSFDPDTERMTLR
-198 PADGRRL
+198 PSDGSRL
-205 EPGNLRISCTFAGEL
+205 EPGDLQIRCAFAGVL

-233 DEAGEAHTIATTQ
+233 DDAGETHTIATTQ

-275 ADLMAVSC
+275 ADLLAVSC

-301 ADTMQ
+301 ADTML

-315 VGDLEATEPIDVGG
+315 VGDLEATDPVDVGG

-338 GKSALTGFGLEA
+338 GKSELTRFGLDA

-356 WLVDYYGIGY
+356 WLVDYYGIDY

-399 DPQKA
+399 DPAKA

-446 MQVAATDAFRP
+446 MQVATTDAFRP

-465 SIERGAAFD
+465 CIERGAAFD

-517 GPDRFAAGVHNYL
+517 GPDRFAAGVQHYL

-541 DLWDA
+541 DLWGA
-546 LETSSGEPVRTVMD
+546 LEASSGEPVRSVMD
-560 GWIFTGGYPIVS
+560 GWIFTRGYPIVS
-572 VEPHPSGLTLSQHR
+572 VEPHAAGLTLSQHR
-586 FVYGTARSGAD
+586 FVYGTEPNATDTADPGAAARPSTADTADTAHAAD
-597 AAGPGGPGAGGQGS
+597 AADPGGAAGPSTAGAADAADAADPGRRGAGTEL
-611 AVWSVPVMVRA
+611 WSVPVMVRA
-622 RLADG
+622 RLVDG
-627 RTVTERLLLSDAT
+627 SIAERRLLLTDAAAT
-640 ANVDL
+640 MDL
-645 GGTVEWAVVNAGGH
+645 GGAVEWAVVNAGGH
-659 GYYRVRYS
+659 GYYRVRYG

-710 LVTDLGSETDLHV
+710 LVTDLGAETDLHV
-723 WQRTIGGLK
+723 WQRMIGGLK
-732 GLHAIAEP
+732 GLHAIADP
-740 DGREA
+740 DGRDA
-745 LSVLIRDLATTA
+745 LAVLMRDLATTA

-794 ARARA
+794 SRARELFEAA
-799 IFENTTD
+799 ID
-806 SGDAVEPNLAAAA
+806 RSAAVEPNLAAAA
-819 VQVVAAAGDETDYG
+819 VQVAAAAGDETDYG

-859 DAALF
+859 DAELF
-864 KRTLELFAAEV
+864 ERTLELFAAEV

-890 LDHGPAA
+890 LDHGPTA
-897 WAFIRDRWD
+897 WAFIRDRWR
-906 ELTDRFPQ
+906 ELTGRFPQ
-914 NSISRMAGG
+914 NSIARMAGG
-923 IRGLHTRELAGE
+923 IRGLHTRELAAE

-950 TLAQHIEKMWVNVR
+950 TVAQHIEKMWVNVR

-969 GARIGP
+969 GARLG
-975 DPAAPA
+975 
-981 S
+981 

>member
-1 VHQGHCPLDNAQAI
+1 
-15 HDGVVGAQQHIHH
+15 
-28 RIPDAH
+28 
-34 HIKRLPQAH
+34 
-43 ARGLSTCAR
+43 
-52 PLARQERPDATAV
+52 
-65 EAAGN
+65 
-70 SATLRPAGSLVA
+70 
-82 EFPAASAAGAPV
+82 
-94 CSTSQAVG
+94 
-102 SVRAVT
+102 VRAVT
-108 LLTDGSPN
+108 FLTDGSPD

-123 RDVRPDRYDIVIEP
+123 RDVLPSRYDIVMEP
-137 DLDAA
+137 DLAEA
-142 RFVGEVHIEATVH
+142 RFVGEVVISATVQ
-155 APIDSVT
+155 APVDSIM
-162 LNAAELEC
+162 LNAADLDC
-170 SDVMLSQDGTTSGAE
+170 SVATLQQNGSAIAAE
-185 ISFDAETERMTLR
+185 VTFDAETERMALR

-205 EPGNLRISCTFAGEL
+205 EPGELQISCSFAGEL

-233 DEAGEAHTIATTQ
+233 DEDGEVRTIATTQ

-283 GEVVSSEILA
+283 SEVVSSEILA

-301 ADTMQ
+301 ADTME

-315 VGDLEATEPIDVGG
+315 VGDLEATVPVDVDG

-399 DPQKA
+399 DPDKA

-446 MQVAATDAFRP
+446 MQVATTDAFRP

-504 KGAAVVRMLEQYL
+504 KGAAVVRMLEQFL
-517 GPDRFAAGVHNYL
+517 GPDRFAAGVQHYL

-546 LETSSGEPVRTVMD
+546 LETSSGEPVRSVMD
-560 GWIFTGGYPIVS
+560 GWIFTRGYPIVS
-572 VEPHPSGLTLSQHR
+572 VEPHHDGLRIAQHR
-586 FVYGTARSGAD
+586 FVYGSGDSAGAEAPD
-597 AAGPGGPGAGGQGS
+597 AAI
-611 AVWSVPVMVRA
+611 WSVPVMVRA
-622 RLADG
+622 RLVDG
-627 RTVTERLLLSDAT
+627 STVERQLLLTDAS
-640 ANVDL
+640 AALDL
-645 GGTVEWAVVNAGGH
+645 GGSVEWAIVNSGGH

-667 AGLLAAVARQALEVL
+667 AELLAAVARQALEVL

-723 WQRTIGGLK
+723 WQRMIWGLK

-740 DGREA
+740 AGRDA
-745 LSVLIRDLATTA
+745 LAVLIRDLATTA

-762 FEPQPGEPDLDRE
+762 FEPQPGEPDLERE

-794 ARARA
+794 ARAREL
-799 IFENTTD
+799 FEEAVGN
-806 SGDAVEPNLAAAA
+806 SAAVEPNLAAAV
-819 VQVVAAAGDETDYG
+819 VQVAAAAGDETDYEQ
-833 RMLELYRSADTP
+833 MLELYRSADTP
-845 QSELRYLQSLLLFE
+845 QSELRYLQSLLLF
-859 DAALF
+859 DDRGLF
-864 KRTLELFAAEV
+864 ERTLELFAAEV

-890 LDHGPAA
+890 LDHGPLA

-914 NSISRMAGG
+914 NSISRMVGG
-923 IRGLHTRELAGE
+923 IRGMHTRELATE
-935 VDAFF
+935 VEEFLS
-940 AEHEV
+940 EHEV

-950 TLAQHIEKMWVNVR
+950 TVAQHVEKMWVNVR

-969 GARIGP
+969 GARIGQAA
-975 DPAAPA
+975 AAPT

>member
-1 VHQGHCPLDNAQAI
+1 M
-15 HDGVVGAQQHIHH
+15 
-28 RIPDAH
+28 
-34 HIKRLPQAH
+34 
-43 ARGLSTCAR
+43 
-52 PLARQERPDATAV
+52 
-65 EAAGN
+65 
-70 SATLRPAGSLVA
+70 
-82 EFPAASAAGAPV
+82 
-94 CSTSQAVG
+94 
-102 SVRAVT
+102 RAVT
-108 LLTDGSPN
+108 FLTDGSPD

-123 RDVRPDRYDIVIEP
+123 RDVLPSRYDIVMEP
-137 DLDAA
+137 DIDEA
-142 RFVGEVHIEATVH
+142 RFVGEVVISATVQ
-155 APIDSVT
+155 APVDSIM
-162 LNAAELEC
+162 LNAADLDC
-170 SDVMLSQDGTTSGAE
+170 SVATLQQNGSAIAAE
-185 ISFDAETERMTLR
+185 VTFDAETERMALR

-205 EPGNLRISCTFAGEL
+205 EPGELQISCSFAGEL

-233 DEAGEAHTIATTQ
+233 DEDGEVRTIATTQ

-283 GEVVSSEILA
+283 SEVVSSEILA

-301 ADTMQ
+301 ADTME

-315 VGDLEATEPIDVGG
+315 VGDLEATVPVDVGG

-399 DPQKA
+399 DPDKA

-446 MQVAATDAFRP
+446 MQVATTDAFRP

-504 KGAAVVRMLEQYL
+504 KGAAVVRMLEQFL
-517 GPDRFAAGVHNYL
+517 GPDRFAAGVQHYL

-546 LETSSGEPVRTVMD
+546 LETSSGEPVRSVMD
-560 GWIFTGGYPIVS
+560 GWIFTRGYPIVS
-572 VEPHPSGLTLSQHR
+572 VEPHHDGLRIAQHR
-586 FVYGTARSGAD
+586 FVYGSGDSAGAEAPD
-597 AAGPGGPGAGGQGS
+597 AAI
-611 AVWSVPVMVRA
+611 WSVPVMVRA
-622 RLADG
+622 RLVDG
-627 RTVTERLLLSDAT
+627 STVERQLLLTDAS
-640 ANVDL
+640 AALDL
-645 GGTVEWAVVNAGGH
+645 GGSVEWAIVNSGGH

-667 AGLLAAVARQALEVL
+667 AELLAAVARQALEVL

-723 WQRTIGGLK
+723 WQRMIWGLK

-740 DGREA
+740 AGREA
-745 LSVLIRDLATTA
+745 LAVLIRDLATTA

-762 FEPQPGEPDLDRE
+762 FEPQPGEPDLERE

-794 ARARA
+794 TRAREL
-799 IFENTTD
+799 FEEAVG
-806 SGDAVEPNLAAAA
+806 SSAAVEPNLAAAV
-819 VQVVAAAGDETDYG
+819 VQVAAAAGDETDYEQ
-833 RMLELYRSADTP
+833 MLELYRSADTP
-845 QSELRYLQSLLLFE
+845 QSELRYLQSLLLF
-859 DAALF
+859 DDRGLF
-864 KRTLELFAAEV
+864 ERTLELFAAEV

-890 LDHGPAA
+890 LDHGPLA

-914 NSISRMAGG
+914 NSISRMVGG
-923 IRGLHTRELAGE
+923 IRGMHTRELATE
-935 VDAFF
+935 VEEFLS
-940 AEHEV
+940 EHEV

-950 TLAQHIEKMWVNVR
+950 TVAQHVEKMWVNVR

-969 GARIGP
+969 GARIGQAA
-975 DPAAPA
+975 AAPT

>member
-1 VHQGHCPLDNAQAI
+1 M
-15 HDGVVGAQQHIHH
+15 
-28 RIPDAH
+28 
-34 HIKRLPQAH
+34 
-43 ARGLSTCAR
+43 
-52 PLARQERPDATAV
+52 
-65 EAAGN
+65 
-70 SATLRPAGSLVA
+70 
-82 EFPAASAAGAPV
+82 
-94 CSTSQAVG
+94 
-102 SVRAVT
+102 RAVT
-108 LLTDGSPN
+108 FLTDGSPD

-123 RDVRPDRYDIVIEP
+123 RDVLPSRYDIVMEP
-137 DLDAA
+137 DIDEV
-142 RFVGEVHIEATVH
+142 RFVGEVVISATVQ
-155 APIDSVT
+155 APVDSIM
-162 LNAAELEC
+162 LNAADLDC
-170 SDVMLSQDGTTSGAE
+170 GVATLQQNGSAIAAE
-185 ISFDAETERMTLR
+185 VTFDAETERMALR
-198 PADGRRL
+198 PVDGRRL
-205 EPGNLRISCTFAGEL
+205 EPGDLRISCTFAGEL

-233 DEAGEAHTIATTQ
+233 DEDGELRTIATTQ

-283 GEVVSSEILA
+283 SEVVSSEILA

-301 ADTMQ
+301 ADTME

-315 VGDLEATEPIDVGG
+315 VGDLEATVPVDVGG

-399 DPQKA
+399 DPDKA

-446 MQVAATDAFRP
+446 MQVATTDAFRP

-504 KGAAVVRMLEQYL
+504 KGAAVVRMLEQFL
-517 GPDRFAAGVHNYL
+517 GPDRFAAGVQHYL

-546 LETSSGEPVRTVMD
+546 LETSSGEPVRSVMD
-560 GWIFTGGYPIVS
+560 GWIFTRGYPIVS
-572 VEPHPSGLTLSQHR
+572 VEPHHDGLRIAQHR
-586 FVYGTARSGAD
+586 FVYGSGDSAGAEAPD
-597 AAGPGGPGAGGQGS
+597 AAI
-611 AVWSVPVMVRA
+611 WSVPVMVRA
-622 RLADG
+622 RLVDG
-627 RTVTERLLLSDAT
+627 STVERQLLLTDAS
-640 ANVDL
+640 AALDL
-645 GGTVEWAVVNAGGH
+645 GGSVEWAIVNSGGH

-667 AGLLAAVARQALEVL
+667 AELLAAVARQALEVL

-723 WQRTIGGLK
+723 WQRMIWGLK

-740 DGREA
+740 TGREA
-745 LSVLIRDLATTA
+745 LAVLIRDLATTA

-762 FEPQPGEPDLDRE
+762 FEPQSGEPDLDRE

-794 ARARA
+794 ARAREL
-799 IFENTTD
+799 FEEAAGN
-806 SGDAVEPNLAAAA
+806 SASVEPNLAAAI
-819 VQVVAAAGDETDYG
+819 VQVTAAAGDETDYE

-845 QSELRYLQSLLLFE
+845 QSELRYLQSLLLF
-859 DAALF
+859 DDRGLF
-864 KRTLELFAAEV
+864 ERTLELFAAEV

-890 LDHGPAA
+890 LDHGPLA

-914 NSISRMAGG
+914 NSISRMVGG
-923 IRGLHTRELAGE
+923 IRGMHTHELATE
-935 VDAFF
+935 VEQFLS
-940 AEHEV
+940 EHEV

-950 TLAQHIEKMWVNVR
+950 TVAQHVEKMWVNVR

-969 GARIGP
+969 GARIGQ
-975 DPAAPA
+975 PAAAPT

>member
-1 VHQGHCPLDNAQAI
+1 M
-15 HDGVVGAQQHIHH
+15 
-28 RIPDAH
+28 
-34 HIKRLPQAH
+34 
-43 ARGLSTCAR
+43 
-52 PLARQERPDATAV
+52 
-65 EAAGN
+65 
-70 SATLRPAGSLVA
+70 
-82 EFPAASAAGAPV
+82 
-94 CSTSQAVG
+94 
-102 SVRAVT
+102 RAVT
-108 LLTDGSPN
+108 FLTDGSPH

-123 RDVRPDRYDIVIEP
+123 RDVLPSRYDILMEP
-137 DLDAA
+137 DIAEA
-142 RFVGEVHIEATVH
+142 RFVGEVVIAATVQ
-155 APIDSVT
+155 APVDSIM
-162 LNAAELEC
+162 LNAADLDCGEATLQQNG
-170 SDVMLSQDGTTSGAE
+170 SAIAAE
-185 ISFDAETERMTLR
+185 VTFDAETERMALR
-198 PADGRRL
+198 PVDGRRL
-205 EPGNLRISCTFAGEL
+205 EPGDLRISCTFAGEL

-233 DEAGEAHTIATTQ
+233 DEDGELRTIATTQ

-283 GEVVSSEILA
+283 SEVVSSEFLA
-293 DGRRRDTF
+293 DGRRRDAF
-301 ADTMQ
+301 ADTME

-315 VGDLEATEPIDVGG
+315 VGDLEATEPVDVGG

-356 WLVDYYGIGY
+356 WLVDYYGIPY

-399 DPQKA
+399 DPDKA

-446 MQVAATDAFRP
+446 MQVATTDAFRP

-486 EVVSP
+486 EVISP

-517 GPDRFAAGVHNYL
+517 GPDRFAAGVQHYL

-546 LETSSGEPVRTVMD
+546 LETSSGEPVRSVMD
-560 GWIFTGGYPIVS
+560 GWIFTRGYPIVS
-572 VEPHPSGLTLSQHR
+572 VEPHHDGLRIAQHR
-586 FVYGTARSGAD
+586 FVYGSGDSAGTEAPD
-597 AAGPGGPGAGGQGS
+597 AAI
-611 AVWSVPVMVRA
+611 WSVPVMVRA
-622 RLADG
+622 RLVDG
-627 RTVTERLLLSDAT
+627 STVERQLLLTDASAT
-640 ANVDL
+640 LDL
-645 GGTVEWAVVNAGGH
+645 GASVEWVIVNSGGH

-667 AGLLAAVARQALEVL
+667 AELLAAVARQALEVL

-703 SAAEFIG
+703 SAAEFIA

-723 WQRTIGGLK
+723 WQRMIWGLK

-740 DGREA
+740 AGREA
-745 LSVLIRDLATTA
+745 LAVLIRDLATTA

-794 ARARA
+794 ARAREL
-799 IFENTTD
+799 FEEAVGN
-806 SGDAVEPNLAAAA
+806 SASVEPNLAAAI
-819 VQVVAAAGDETDYG
+819 VQVTAAAGDETDYEQ
-833 RMLELYRSADTP
+833 MLELYRSAETP
-845 QSELRYLQSLLLFE
+845 QSELRYLQSLLLF
-859 DAALF
+859 DDRGLF
-864 KRTLELFAAEV
+864 ERTLELFAAEV

-890 LDHGPAA
+890 LDWGPLA

-914 NSISRMAGG
+914 NSISRMVGG
-923 IRGLHTRELAGE
+923 IRGMHTHELATE
-935 VDAFF
+935 VEAFLS
-940 AEHEV
+940 EHEV

-950 TLAQHIEKMWVNVR
+950 TVAQHVEKMWVNVR

-969 GARIGP
+969 GARIGQA
-975 DPAAPA
+975 DAAPT

>member
-1 VHQGHCPLDNAQAI
+1 MPTTSSESADSTH
-15 HDGVVGAQQHIHH
+15 VGLA
-28 RIPDAH
+28 
-34 HIKRLPQAH
+34 PQ
-43 ARGLSTCAR
+43 
-52 PLARQERPDATAV
+52 LASSH
-65 EAAGN
+65 G
-70 SATLRPAGSLVA
+70 
-82 EFPAASAAGAPV
+82 
-94 CSTSQAVG
+94 VG

-137 DLDAA
+137 DLGAA
-142 RFVGEVHIEATVH
+142 RFVGEVRIEATVH

-170 SDVMLSQDGTTSGAE
+170 SDAALSQGSTTSSAE
-185 ISFDAETERMTLR
+185 ISFDPETERMTLR
-198 PADGRRL
+198 PADGRQL
-205 EPGNLRISCTFAGEL
+205 EPGDLRISCTFAGEL

-233 DEAGEAHTIATTQ
+233 DEAGETRTIATTQ

-255 FPCFDEPDFKA
+255 FPCFDEPDLKA

-356 WLVDYYGIGY
+356 WLVDYYGIPY

-446 MQVAATDAFRP
+446 MQVATTDAFRP

-474 VDALSTTRPVEY
+474 VDALSTTRPIEY

-517 GPDRFAAGVHNYL
+517 GPDRFAAGVQHYL

-546 LETSSGEPVRTVMD
+546 LETSSGEPVRSVMD

-586 FVYGTARSGAD
+586 FVYGTESEGL
-597 AAGPGGPGAGGQGS
+597 
-611 AVWSVPVMVRA
+611 WSVPVMVRA
-622 RLADG
+622 RLVDG
-627 RTVTERLLLSDAT
+627 STAERRLLLTDAAAT
-640 ANVDL
+640 VDL
-645 GGTVEWAVVNAGGH
+645 GGGVEWAVVNAGGH
-659 GYYRVRYS
+659 GYYRVRY
-667 AGLLAAVARQALEVL
+667 GTDLLAAVARQALEVL

-723 WQRTIGGLK
+723 WQRMIGGLK

-740 DGREA
+740 DGRETLA
-745 LSVLIRDLATTA
+745 VLIRDLATTA

-794 ARARA
+794 ARAREL
-799 IFENTTD
+799 FETAVD
-806 SGDAVEPNLAAAA
+806 SRAAVEPNLAAAA
-819 VQVVAAAGDETDYG
+819 VQVAAAAGDETDYE

-845 QSELRYLQSLLLFE
+845 QSELRYVQSLLLFE
-859 DAALF
+859 DPTLF

-890 LDHGPAA
+890 LDHGPMA
-897 WAFIRDRWD
+897 WAFVRDRWD

-914 NSISRMAGG
+914 NSISRMVGG
-923 IRGLHTRELAGE
+923 IRGLHTRALAAE
-935 VDAFF
+935 VEAFF
-940 AEHEV
+940 SEHEV

-950 TLAQHIEKMWVNVR
+950 TVAQHLEKMWVNVR

-969 GARIGP
+969 GARIG
-975 DPAAPA
+975 
-981 S
+981 

>member
-1 VHQGHCPLDNAQAI
+1 M
-15 HDGVVGAQQHIHH
+15 
-28 RIPDAH
+28 
-34 HIKRLPQAH
+34 
-43 ARGLSTCAR
+43 
-52 PLARQERPDATAV
+52 
-65 EAAGN
+65 
-70 SATLRPAGSLVA
+70 
-82 EFPAASAAGAPV
+82 
-94 CSTSQAVG
+94 
-102 SVRAVT
+102 RAVT
-108 LLTDGSPN
+108 LQTNGSPQ

-123 RDVRPDRYDIVIEP
+123 RDIRPDRYDIVIEP

-142 RFVGEVHIEATVH
+142 RFVGEVGIEATVH

-162 LNAAELEC
+162 LNAAELDC
-170 SDVMLSQDGTTSGAE
+170 SNATLSQGGTTSSAE
-185 ISFDAETERMTLR
+185 ISFDPETERMTLR

-205 EPGNLRISCTFAGEL
+205 EPGDLRIACRFAGEL

-233 DEAGEAHTIATTQ
+233 DEAGETHTIATTQ

-283 GEVVSSEILA
+283 GEVVSSELLA

-315 VGDLEATEPIDVGG
+315 VGDLEATDPVDVGG

-338 GKSALTGFGLEA
+338 GKSALTEFGLEA

-356 WLVDYYGIGY
+356 WLVDYYGIDY

-446 MQVAATDAFRP
+446 MQVATTDAFRP

-465 SIERGAAFD
+465 CIERGAAFD

-517 GPDRFAAGVHNYL
+517 GEDRFAAGVQHYL

-546 LETSSGEPVRTVMD
+546 LESSSGEPVRSVMD
-560 GWIFTGGYPIVS
+560 GWIFAGGYPILTVERHPAGLNVS
-572 VEPHPSGLTLSQHR
+572 QQRFTYGGDAPDAESGDGELW
-586 FVYGTARSGAD
+586 A
-597 AAGPGGPGAGGQGS
+597 
-611 AVWSVPVMVRA
+611 VPVMVRA
-622 RLADG
+622 QLAG
-627 RTVTERLLLSDAT
+627 GGTVERRFLLSDVST
-640 ANVDL
+640 VVDL
-645 GGTVEWAVVNAGGH
+645 GGTVAWAVVNSGGH
-659 GYYRVRYS
+659 GYYRVRY
-667 AGLLAAVARQALEVL
+667 GGDLLGAVARQALEVL
-682 EPIERYG
+682 DPIERYG
-689 LVDDTYAAVVAGDA
+689 LVDDTYAAVVAGDT
-703 SAAEFIG
+703 SAAEFIE
-710 LVTDLGSETDLHV
+710 LVTDLGLETDLHV
-723 WQRTIGGLK
+723 WQRMISALK

-740 DGREA
+740 SGRTA
-745 LSVLIRDLATTA
+745 LEVLIRDLATTA

-794 ARARA
+794 TRARE
-799 IFENTTD
+799 IFENAI
-806 SGDAVEPNLAAAA
+806 GNGAAVEPNLAAAA
-819 VQVVAAAGDETDYG
+819 VRVAAAAGDHTDYE
-833 RMLELYRSADTP
+833 RMIELYRSADTP
-845 QSELRYLQSLLLFE
+845 QSELRYLQALLGFEPRDLFE
-859 DAALF
+859 
-864 KRTLELFAAEV
+864 RTLELIATEV
-875 RTQNAPYLLGAAMTH
+875 RTQNAPYMLGAAMTH
-890 LDHGPAA
+890 LDWGPVA
-897 WAFIRDRWD
+897 WKFVRDQWD
-906 ELTDRFPQ
+906 ELTSRFPQ
-914 NSISRMAGG
+914 NSIPRMVGG
-923 IRGLHTRELAGE
+923 IRGLHTRELASE
-935 VDAFF
+935 VEAFF
-940 AEHEV
+940 AEHDV

-950 TLAQHIEKMWVNVR
+950 TVAQHLEKMWVNVR

-969 GARIGP
+969 SARIG
-975 DPAAPA
+975 
-981 S
+981 

>member
-1 VHQGHCPLDNAQAI
+1 M
-15 HDGVVGAQQHIHH
+15 
-28 RIPDAH
+28 
-34 HIKRLPQAH
+34 
-43 ARGLSTCAR
+43 
-52 PLARQERPDATAV
+52 
-65 EAAGN
+65 
-70 SATLRPAGSLVA
+70 
-82 EFPAASAAGAPV
+82 
-94 CSTSQAVG
+94 
-102 SVRAVT
+102 T
-108 LLTDGSPN
+108 LLTDDSPN

-123 RDVRPDRYDIVIEP
+123 RDIRPDRYDIVIEP

-142 RFVGEVHIEATVH
+142 RFVGEVRIEATVH

-162 LNAAELEC
+162 LNAAELDC
-170 SDVMLSQDGTTSGAE
+170 SNAVLSQGGATSDAD
-185 ISFDAETERMTLR
+185 ISFDPETERMTLR

-205 EPGNLRISCTFAGEL
+205 EPGDLQISCAFAGEL

-283 GEVVSSEILA
+283 GEVVSSEIVA

-338 GKSALTGFGLEA
+338 GKSALTEFGLEA

-356 WLVDYYGIGY
+356 WLVDYYGVPY

-399 DPQKA
+399 DTQKA

-446 MQVAATDAFRP
+446 MQVATTDAFRP

-474 VDALSTTRPVEY
+474 VDALSTTRPIEY

-491 ADAEGMY
+491 DDAEGMY

-504 KGAAVVRMLEQYL
+504 KGAAVVRMLERYL
-517 GPDRFAAGVHNYL
+517 GGDRFAAGVQHYL

-546 LETSSGEPVRTVMD
+546 LETSSGEPVRSVMD
-560 GWIFTGGYPIVS
+560 GWIFAGGYPIVS
-572 VEPHPSGLTLSQHR
+572 VEPHSSGLTLSQHR
-586 FVYGTARSGAD
+586 FVYGNAGAGSAHSSD
-597 AAGPGGPGAGGQGS
+597 APGDANIAAPAAGSTGGI
-611 AVWSVPVMVRA
+611 WSVPVMVRS

-627 RTVTERLLLSDAT
+627 RTVTERLLLSDASM
-640 ANVDL
+640 NLDL
-645 GGTVEWAVVNAGGH
+645 GGPVEWAVVNAGGH
-659 GYYRVRYS
+659 GYYRVRY
-667 AGLLAAVARQALEVL
+667 GTDLLAAVARQALEVL
-682 EPIERYG
+682 EPVERYG

-723 WQRTIGGLK
+723 WQRMIGGLK
-732 GLHAIAEP
+732 GLHAIADP

-745 LSVLIRDLATTA
+745 LAVLIRDLATTA

-785 GRGRDELVR
+785 GRGRDALVR
-794 ARARA
+794 ARAREL
-799 IFENTTD
+799 FETAAD
-806 SGDAVEPNLAAAA
+806 GSAAVEPNLAAAA
-819 VQVVAAAGDETDYG
+819 VQVTAASGDETDYE

-859 DAALF
+859 DPTLF
-864 KRTLELFAAEV
+864 NRTLELFAAEV

-890 LDHGPAA
+890 LDHGPTA
-897 WAFIRDRWD
+897 WAFVRDRWD

-914 NSISRMAGG
+914 NSVPRMAGG
-923 IRGLHTRELAGE
+923 IRSLHTRELAAE

-940 AEHEV
+940 SEHEV

-950 TLAQHIEKMWVNVR
+950 TVAQHIEKMWVNVR

-969 GARIGP
+969 GARIG
-975 DPAAPA
+975 
-981 S
+981 

>member
-1 VHQGHCPLDNAQAI
+1 M
-15 HDGVVGAQQHIHH
+15 
-28 RIPDAH
+28 
-34 HIKRLPQAH
+34 
-43 ARGLSTCAR
+43 
-52 PLARQERPDATAV
+52 
-65 EAAGN
+65 
-70 SATLRPAGSLVA
+70 
-82 EFPAASAAGAPV
+82 
-94 CSTSQAVG
+94 
-102 SVRAVT
+102 RAVT
-108 LLTDGSPN
+108 FLTDGPPD

-123 RDVRPDRYDIVIEP
+123 RDVLPSRYDIVMEP
-137 DLDAA
+137 DIAEA
-142 RFVGEVHIEATVH
+142 RFVGEVVISATVQ
-155 APIDSVT
+155 APVDSIM
-162 LNAAELEC
+162 LNAADLGC
-170 SDVMLSQDGTTSGAE
+170 SRATLQQNGSAVAAE
-185 ISFDAETERMTLR
+185 VTFDAETERMALR

-205 EPGNLRISCTFAGEL
+205 EPGELQISCSFAGEL

-233 DEAGEAHTIATTQ
+233 DEDGEAHTVATTQ

-283 GEVVSSEILA
+283 SEVVSSEILA

-301 ADTMQ
+301 ADTME

-315 VGDLEATEPIDVGG
+315 VGDLEATEPVDVGG

-338 GKSALTGFGLEA
+338 GRAALTGFGLEA

-356 WLVDYYGIGY
+356 WLVDYYGIPY

-399 DPQKA
+399 DPDKA
-404 TTAELLRIVDVV
+404 TTAELMRIVDVV

-486 EVVSP
+486 AVVSP

-504 KGAAVVRMLEQYL
+504 KGAAVVRMLEQFL
-517 GPDRFAAGVHNYL
+517 GPDRFAAGVQHYL

-546 LETSSGEPVRTVMD
+546 LETASGEPVRSVMD
-560 GWIFTGGYPIVS
+560 GWIFTRGYPIVS
-572 VEPHPSGLTLSQHR
+572 VEPHHDGLRIAQHR
-586 FVYGTARSGAD
+586 FVYGG
-597 AAGPGGPGAGGQGS
+597 AGPESKPSSNASGS
-611 AVWSVPVMVRA
+611 AKVAGQAAESTGGIWSVPVMVRA
-622 RLADG
+622 RLTDG
-627 RTVTERLLLSDAT
+627 RTVTERLLLSDAS
-640 ANVDL
+640 AYIDL
-645 GGTVEWAVVNAGGH
+645 GGPVEWAVVNAGGH

-667 AGLLAAVARQALEVL
+667 AELLAALAQQALEVL
-682 EPIERYG
+682 ESIERYG

-710 LVTDLGSETDLHV
+710 LVTDLGAETDLHV
-723 WQRTIGGLK
+723 WQRMIWGLK
-732 GLHAIAEP
+732 GLHAIASP
-740 DGREA
+740 GGREA
-745 LSVLIRDLATTA
+745 LAVLIRDLATTA

-762 FEPQPGEPDLDRE
+762 FEPQPGEPDLERE

-794 ARARA
+794 ARAREL
-799 IFENTTD
+799 FEEAVSN
-806 SGDAVEPNLAAAA
+806 SAAVEPNLAAAV
-819 VQVVAAAGDETDYG
+819 VQVAAAAGDETDYEQ
-833 RMLELYRSADTP
+833 MLELYRSADTP

-859 DAALF
+859 DRGLF
-864 KRTLELFAAEV
+864 ERTLELFAAEV

-890 LDHGPAA
+890 LDHGPLA
-897 WAFIRDRWD
+897 WAFIRDRWQ

-914 NSISRMAGG
+914 NSISRMVGG
-923 IRGLHTRELAGE
+923 IRGLHTRELATE
-935 VDAFF
+935 VETFF
-940 AEHEV
+940 SEHEV

-950 TLAQHIEKMWVNVR
+950 TVAQHTEKMWVNVR

-969 GARIGP
+969 GARISQVA
-975 DPAAPA
+975 AAPT

>member
-1 VHQGHCPLDNAQAI
+1 MVTRLSGLLA
-15 HDGVVGAQQHIHH
+15 VG
-28 RIPDAH
+28 
-34 HIKRLPQAH
+34 
-43 ARGLSTCAR
+43 
-52 PLARQERPDATAV
+52 
-65 EAAGN
+65 
-70 SATLRPAGSLVA
+70 LVA
-82 EFPAASAAGAPV
+82 EGSAASAAGAPV

>member
-1 VHQGHCPLDNAQAI
+1 MPTTSSESADSTH
-15 HDGVVGAQQHIHH
+15 VGLA
-28 RIPDAH
+28 
-34 HIKRLPQAH
+34 PQ
-43 ARGLSTCAR
+43 
-52 PLARQERPDATAV
+52 LASSH
-65 EAAGN
+65 G
-70 SATLRPAGSLVA
+70 
-82 EFPAASAAGAPV
+82 
-94 CSTSQAVG
+94 VG

-137 DLDAA
+137 DLGAA
-142 RFVGEVHIEATVH
+142 RFVGEVRIEATVH

-170 SDVMLSQDGTTSGAE
+170 SDAALSQGSTTSDAE
-185 ISFDAETERMTLR
+185 ISFDPETERMTLR
-198 PADGRRL
+198 PADGRQL
-205 EPGNLRISCTFAGEL
+205 EPGDLRISCTFAGEL

-233 DEAGEAHTIATTQ
+233 DEAGETRTIATTQ

-255 FPCFDEPDFKA
+255 FPCFDEPDLKA

-356 WLVDYYGIGY
+356 WLVDYYGIPY

-446 MQVAATDAFRP
+446 MQVATTDAFRP

-474 VDALSTTRPVEY
+474 VDALSTTRPIEY

-517 GPDRFAAGVHNYL
+517 GPDRFAAGVQHYL

-546 LETSSGEPVRTVMD
+546 LETSSGEPVRSVMD

-586 FVYGTARSGAD
+586 FVYGTESEGL
-597 AAGPGGPGAGGQGS
+597 
-611 AVWSVPVMVRA
+611 WSVPVMVRA
-622 RLADG
+622 RLVDG
-627 RTVTERLLLSDAT
+627 STAERRLLLTDTAAT
-640 ANVDL
+640 VDL
-645 GGTVEWAVVNAGGH
+645 GGGVEWAVVNAGGH
-659 GYYRVRYS
+659 GYYRVRY
-667 AGLLAAVARQALEVL
+667 GTDLLAAVARQALEVL

-723 WQRTIGGLK
+723 WQRMIGGLK

-740 DGREA
+740 DGRETLA
-745 LSVLIRDLATTA
+745 VLIRDLATTA

-794 ARARA
+794 ARAREL
-799 IFENTTD
+799 FETAVD
-806 SGDAVEPNLAAAA
+806 SRAAVEPNLAAAA
-819 VQVVAAAGDETDYG
+819 VQVAAAAGDETDYE

-845 QSELRYLQSLLLFE
+845 QSELRYVQSLLLFE
-859 DAALF
+859 DPTLF

-890 LDHGPAA
+890 LDHGPMA
-897 WAFIRDRWD
+897 WAFVRDRWD

-914 NSISRMAGG
+914 NSISRMVGG
-923 IRGLHTRELAGE
+923 IRGLHTRALAAE
-935 VDAFF
+935 VEAFF
-940 AEHEV
+940 SEHEV

-950 TLAQHIEKMWVNVR
+950 TVAQHLEKMWVNVR

-969 GARIGP
+969 GARIG
-975 DPAAPA
+975 
-981 S
+981 

>member
-1 VHQGHCPLDNAQAI
+1 M
-15 HDGVVGAQQHIHH
+15 
-28 RIPDAH
+28 
-34 HIKRLPQAH
+34 
-43 ARGLSTCAR
+43 
-52 PLARQERPDATAV
+52 
-65 EAAGN
+65 
-70 SATLRPAGSLVA
+70 
-82 EFPAASAAGAPV
+82 
-94 CSTSQAVG
+94 
-102 SVRAVT
+102 RAVT
-108 LLTDGSPN
+108 FLTDGSPD

-123 RDVRPDRYDIVIEP
+123 RDVLPSRYDIVMEP
-137 DLDAA
+137 DIDGA
-142 RFVGEVHIEATVH
+142 RFVGEVVISATVQ
-155 APIDSVT
+155 APVDSIM
-162 LNAAELEC
+162 LNAADLDC
-170 SDVMLSQDGTTSGAE
+170 GVATLQQNGSAIAAE
-185 ISFDAETERMTLR
+185 VTFDAETERMALR

-205 EPGNLRISCTFAGEL
+205 EPGELQISCSFAGEL

-233 DEAGEAHTIATTQ
+233 DEDGEVRTIATTQ

-283 GEVVSSEILA
+283 SEVVSSEFLA

-315 VGDLEATEPIDVGG
+315 VGDLEATEPVDVGG

-338 GKSALTGFGLEA
+338 GKSDLTDFGLEA

-356 WLVDYYGIGY
+356 WLVDYYGIPY

-399 DPQKA
+399 DPGKA
-404 TTAELLRIVDVV
+404 TTAELLRIVDVI

-446 MQVAATDAFRP
+446 MQVTTTDAFRP

-504 KGAAVVRMLEQYL
+504 KGAAVVRMLEQFL
-517 GPDRFAAGVHNYL
+517 GPDRFASGVQHYL

-546 LETSSGEPVRTVMD
+546 LETSSGEPVRSVMD
-560 GWIFTGGYPIVS
+560 GWIFTRGYPIVL
-572 VEPHPSGLTLSQHR
+572 VEPHHDGLRIAQHR
-586 FVYGTARSGAD
+586 FVYGSGDTAGAEAPD
-597 AAGPGGPGAGGQGS
+597 AAI
-611 AVWSVPVMVRA
+611 WSVPVMVRA
-622 RLADG
+622 RLVDG
-627 RTVTERLLLSDAT
+627 STVEGQLLLTDAS
-640 ANVDL
+640 AALDL
-645 GGTVEWAVVNAGGH
+645 GGSVEWAIVNSGGH

-667 AGLLAAVARQALEVL
+667 AELLAAVARQALEVL

-723 WQRTIGGLK
+723 WQRMIWGLK

-740 DGREA
+740 AGREA
-745 LSVLIRDLATTA
+745 LAVLIRDLATTA

-762 FEPQPGEPDLDRE
+762 FEPQPGEPDLERE

-794 ARARA
+794 ARAREL
-799 IFENTTD
+799 FEEAVG
-806 SGDAVEPNLAAAA
+806 SSAAVEPNLAAAV
-819 VQVVAAAGDETDYG
+819 VQVAAAAGDETDYEQ
-833 RMLELYRSADTP
+833 MLELYRSADTP
-845 QSELRYLQSLLLFE
+845 QSELRYLQSLLLF
-859 DAALF
+859 DDRGLF
-864 KRTLELFAAEV
+864 ERTLELFAAEV

-890 LDHGPAA
+890 LDHGPLA

-914 NSISRMAGG
+914 NSISRMVGG
-923 IRGLHTRELAGE
+923 IRGMHTRELATE
-935 VDAFF
+935 VEEFLS
-940 AEHEV
+940 EHEV

-950 TLAQHIEKMWVNVR
+950 TVAQHIEKMWVNVR

-969 GARIGP
+969 GARIGQAA
-975 DPAAPA
+975 AAPT

>member
-1 VHQGHCPLDNAQAI
+1 MPTTSSESADSTH
-15 HDGVVGAQQHIHH
+15 VGLA
-28 RIPDAH
+28 
-34 HIKRLPQAH
+34 PQ
-43 ARGLSTCAR
+43 
-52 PLARQERPDATAV
+52 LASSH
-65 EAAGN
+65 G
-70 SATLRPAGSLVA
+70 
-82 EFPAASAAGAPV
+82 
-94 CSTSQAVG
+94 VG

-137 DLDAA
+137 DLGAA
-142 RFVGEVHIEATVH
+142 RFVGEVRIEATVH

-170 SDVMLSQDGTTSGAE
+170 SDAALSQGSTTSSAE
-185 ISFDAETERMTLR
+185 ISFDPETERMTLR
-198 PADGRRL
+198 PSDGRQL
-205 EPGNLRISCTFAGEL
+205 EPGDLRISCTFAGEL

-233 DEAGEAHTIATTQ
+233 DEAGETRTIATTQ

-255 FPCFDEPDFKA
+255 FPCFDEPDLKA

-356 WLVDYYGIGY
+356 WLVDYYGIPY

-404 TTAELLRIVDVV
+404 TAAELLRIVDVV

-446 MQVAATDAFRP
+446 MQVATTDAFRP

-474 VDALSTTRPVEY
+474 VDALSTTRPIEY

-517 GPDRFAAGVHNYL
+517 GPDRFAAGVQHYL

-546 LETSSGEPVRTVMD
+546 LETSSGEPVRSVMD

-586 FVYGTARSGAD
+586 FVYGTESEGL
-597 AAGPGGPGAGGQGS
+597 
-611 AVWSVPVMVRA
+611 WSVPVMVRA
-622 RLADG
+622 RLVDG
-627 RTVTERLLLSDAT
+627 STAERRLLLTDAT
-640 ANVDL
+640 ATLDL
-645 GGTVEWAVVNAGGH
+645 GGGVEWAVVNAGGH
-659 GYYRVRYS
+659 GYYRVRY
-667 AGLLAAVARQALEVL
+667 GTDLLAAVARQALEVL

-723 WQRTIGGLK
+723 WQRMIGGLK

-740 DGREA
+740 DGRETLA
-745 LSVLIRDLATTA
+745 VLIRDLATTA

-762 FEPQPGEPDLDRE
+762 FEPQLGEPDLDRE

-794 ARARA
+794 ARAREL
-799 IFENTTD
+799 FETAVD
-806 SGDAVEPNLAAAA
+806 SRAAVEPNLAAAA
-819 VQVVAAAGDETDYG
+819 VQVAAAAGDETDYE

-845 QSELRYLQSLLLFE
+845 QSELRYVQSLLLFE
-859 DAALF
+859 DAELF
-864 KRTLELFAAEV
+864 NRTLELFAAEV

-890 LDHGPAA
+890 LDHGPIA
-897 WAFIRDRWD
+897 WAFVRDRWD

-914 NSISRMAGG
+914 NSISRMVGG
-923 IRGLHTRELAGE
+923 IRGLHTRELATE
-935 VDAFF
+935 VEAFF
-940 AEHEV
+940 SGHEV

-950 TLAQHIEKMWVNVR
+950 TVAQHIEKMWVNVR

-969 GARIGP
+969 GARIG
-975 DPAAPA
+975 
-981 S
+981 

>member
-1 VHQGHCPLDNAQAI
+1 M
-15 HDGVVGAQQHIHH
+15 
-28 RIPDAH
+28 
-34 HIKRLPQAH
+34 
-43 ARGLSTCAR
+43 
-52 PLARQERPDATAV
+52 
-65 EAAGN
+65 
-70 SATLRPAGSLVA
+70 
-82 EFPAASAAGAPV
+82 
-94 CSTSQAVG
+94 
-102 SVRAVT
+102 RAVT
-108 LLTDGSPN
+108 LFTDGSPD

-123 RDVRPDRYDIVIEP
+123 RDVLPSRYDIVIEP
-137 DLDAA
+137 DIAEA
-142 RFVGEVHIEATVH
+142 RFVGGVVISATVQ
-155 APIDSVT
+155 APVDSIM
-162 LNAAELEC
+162 LNAADLEC
-170 SDVMLSQDGTTSGAE
+170 PRATLRQNGSSVDAE
-185 ISFDAETERMTLR
+185 VTFDAETERMALR

-205 EPGNLRISCTFAGEL
+205 EPGELQISCTFAGEL

-233 DEAGEAHTIATTQ
+233 DEDGEVHTIATTQ

-266 VFGVTMIVP
+266 VFGVTMTVP

-283 GEVVSSEILA
+283 SEVVSSEILA

-301 ADTMQ
+301 ADTME

-315 VGDLEATEPIDVGG
+315 VGDLEATVPVDVGG

-338 GKSALTGFGLEA
+338 GRSALTGFGLEA

-356 WLVDYYGIGY
+356 WLVDYYGIPY

-399 DPQKA
+399 DPDKA

-446 MQVAATDAFRP
+446 MQVATTDAFRP

-517 GPDRFAAGVHNYL
+517 GPDRFAAGVQHYL

-546 LETSSGEPVRTVMD
+546 LETSSGEPVRSVMD
-560 GWIFTGGYPIVS
+560 GWIFTRGYPIVS
-572 VEPHPSGLTLSQHR
+572 VEPYGAGLTLSQHR
-586 FVYGTARSGAD
+586 FVYGS
-597 AAGPGGPGAGGQGS
+597 AGPKSKPSGDASGS
-611 AVWSVPVMVRA
+611 AKVAGPTAESTGGIWSVPVMVRA
-622 RLADG
+622 RLTDG
-627 RTVTERLLLSDAT
+627 RTVTERLLLSDAS
-640 ANVDL
+640 AYIDL
-645 GGTVEWAVVNAGGH
+645 GGPVEWAIVNSGGH

-667 AGLLAAVARQALEVL
+667 AELLTAVARQALEVL

-703 SAAEFIG
+703 SAADFIA

-723 WQRTIGGLK
+723 WQRMIWGLK

-740 DGREA
+740 AGREA
-745 LSVLIRDLATTA
+745 LAVLIRDLATTA

-762 FEPQPGEPDLDRE
+762 FEPQPGEPDLERE

-794 ARARA
+794 ARAREL
-799 IFENTTD
+799 FEEAVGN
-806 SGDAVEPNLAAAA
+806 SAAVEPNLAAAV
-819 VQVVAAAGDETDYG
+819 VQVTAAAGDETDYEQ
-833 RMLELYRSADTP
+833 MLELYRSADTP

-859 DAALF
+859 DRELF
-864 KRTLELFAAEV
+864 ERTLELFASEV

-890 LDHGPAA
+890 LDHGPLA

-914 NSISRMAGG
+914 NSISRMVGG
-923 IRGLHTRELAGE
+923 IRGLRTRELAAE
-935 VDAFF
+935 VEAFF

-950 TLAQHIEKMWVNVR
+950 TIAQHIEKMWVNVR
-964 LRERE
+964 LGERE
-969 GARIGP
+969 GALIGQAAQSP
-975 DPAAPA
+975 D